1 MNYQK
6 FMELVPKETKDF
18 VFTVLKNYSKYED
31 LYLKNILVCGCRK
44 NIYFYIEESK
54 LAVLMIKIFNTTPY
68 SSHSKDILK
77 NDVYFE
83 KTNYYSS
90 LIEEHKLAN
99 IKLSS
104 YNPNTNY
111 EELFNNL
118 NSYFCFLNNEI
129 DYITLSP
136 LKIYKRV
143 VMQCY
148 KIDNIE
154 YCFIP
159 QVSAATILPYD
170 NNINNMEMN
179 YISEIR
185 NDLYEKAS
193 IDVIKVVENASIIF
207 QKAKDNFSDYN
218 DLSSIAIL
226 MSILLTSSCKEI
238 QNKLSTYEFN
248 YEYSI
253 VKKEKSSTYIENEK
267 VDYTLVKYYFEKY
280 LKYKNVNELFL
291 ALFNRNVTNSVEVE
305 KIFLNAGL
313 TKEKAKSIL
322 LTPSKEEIITQ
333 FYDDTVPKEKGDYQ
347 LICAMYNSVNT
358 LNKRLYPNDNM
369 YLTLI
374 AFDYQ
379 NDGKLS
385 KYFLENGITLDMIL
399 AKYNLELS
407 DSQYIDYQT
416 YLNEVLIG
424 YKDAKDKL
432 KFMASSKFVIDLF
445 NTFAKN
451 KTNNLDSDINNYYKL
466 IEIKETEASYERIY
480 KGKDKIYID
489 FLNTSYEIY
498 DKLRNSDVV
507 NSILSQTDLKVLSI
521 LITLELITLYIPT
534 IDTIKNTVLNENII
548 NEALGDVYNVNF
560 NLYSEAENLININIS
575 NGNESTTLKQKIN
588 DINHPVEVEKVF
600 GSYLDDDLLNTLYK
614 LFEKEKDNSLIL
626 KKIFMGKTIGEIKSN
641 IDNEVIRVATEKEY
655 DEYQKLLCMPNDN
668 ACDSTKQLLNKLC
681 MINLTDIKVNILYE
695 FVAMNFDNNTLDFYQ
710 EALGKYGITKESLS
724 KKFGFINSKLTYNE
738 INLENLVALE
748 NYFTIQN
755 NGHKY
760 KNSIQNILI
769 NLIAEGYF
777 DELITNKNA
786 LLYELKETKKYIPS
800 LSETIENLQS
810 IPIEEVNIDSLSEIM
825 KFGDALNGEYELVTS
840 EERKA
845 LESDSSALSIQTI
858 NDLLS
863 KKNKRKKGFW
873 ASLFEPYEEE
883 KNITDVPTLKEAINK
898 NIVILSKEL
907 LTFDLVRK
915 YISVYFAKNLEYV
928 NKSSEALALLNERL
942 SKLNPKDTFEYASF
956 LEVNSMKTIMTEKNK
971 RFNVTS
977 SLLNQ
982 ELYKINAAIVNH
994 FITINALEMARDDLI
1009 PLIGSEVII
1018 GTGFISNNNAMQIT
1032 NDVIGLFQAIL
1043 AQNVEQTKIMLERLN
1058 NMPNIDV
1065 TKLNANVNGY
1075 IEMLEEKNRSLEM

>member
-18 VFTVLKNYSKYED
+18 VFTVLDRLNFYENASIFVKIKGLDGYYKKNFITGDEIK
-31 LYLKNILVCGCRK
+31 ILS
-44 NIYFYIEESK
+44 I
-54 LAVLMIKIFNTTPY
+54 MIKILNTTVY
-68 SSHSKDILK
+68 SSYSKGFLTRDIYYQNF
-77 NDVYFE
+77 NDIENELGNIEVFQFE
-83 KTNYYSS
+83 KGSS
-90 LIEEHKLAN
+90 EATLYKKYID
-99 IKLSS
+99 
-104 YNPNTNY
+104 
-111 EELFNNL
+111 
-118 NSYFCFLNNEI
+118 YFSFLDKEI
-129 DYITLSP
+129 DYLTLSP
-136 LKIYKRV
+136 LRIFNRALTKIYNEPK
-143 VMQCY
+143 
-148 KIDNIE
+148 NIE
-154 YCFIP
+154 LYLISL
-159 QVSAATILPYD
+159 QKALEILP
-170 NNINNMEMN
+170 NNTKMN
-179 YISEIR
+179 EIEKKYLSEIR

-218 DLSSIAIL
+218 DLSSITIL

-238 QNKLSTYEFN
+238 QSKLSTYEFD
-248 YEYSI
+248 I
-253 VKKEKSSTYIENEK
+253 VNKEKYSTFIENEK
-267 VDYTLVKYYFEKY
+267 VDYILVKYYFEKY
-280 LKYKNVNELFL
+280 LKYKNINELFL

-322 LTPSKEEIITQ
+322 LTPSKKEIITE
-333 FYDDTVPKEKGDYQ
+333 FYADTVPKEKGDYQ
-347 LICAMYNSVNT
+347 LICSMYNSVNT
-358 LNKRLYPNDNM
+358 HNKRLYPNDNM

-379 NDGKLS
+379 NNGKLS

-416 YLNEVLIG
+416 YLNKVLIG

-498 DKLRNSDVV
+498 DKLRNLDVV

-560 NLYSEAENLININIS
+560 SLYSEVENLININIS

-614 LFEKEKDNSLIL
+614 LFEVEKDNSLIL
-626 KKIFMGKTIGEIKSN
+626 KKLFMGKTIDEIKSN
-641 IDNEVIRVATEKEY
+641 IDNEVIRVATKKKY

-681 MINLTDIKVNILYE
+681 MINLTDIKANILYE

-710 EALGKYGITKESLS
+710 EALERYGITKEILS
-724 KKFGFINSKLTYNE
+724 EKFGFINCKLAYNE
-738 INLENLVALE
+738 INLENFVALE
-748 NYFTIQN
+748 DYFTIQN

-769 NLIAEGYF
+769 NLIADGYF
-777 DELITNKNA
+777 DELITNKKA

-800 LSETIENLQS
+800 LTETIENLQS

-883 KNITDVPTLKEAINK
+883 KTITDIPTLKEAINK

-915 YISVYFAKNLEYV
+915 YISVYFTKNLEYV

>member
-18 VFTVLKNYSKYED
+18 VFTVLDRLNFYENASIFVKIKGLDGYYKKNFITGDEIK
-31 LYLKNILVCGCRK
+31 ILS
-44 NIYFYIEESK
+44 I
-54 LAVLMIKIFNTTPY
+54 MIKILNTTVY
-68 SSHSKDILK
+68 SSYSKGFLTRDIYYQNF
-77 NDVYFE
+77 NDIENELGNIEVCSLEKGSSEATLYKKYIDYF
-83 KTNYYSS
+83 S
-90 LIEEHKLAN
+90 
-99 IKLSS
+99 
-104 YNPNTNY
+104 
-111 EELFNNL
+111 
-118 NSYFCFLNNEI
+118 FLDKEI
-129 DYITLSP
+129 DYLTLSP
-136 LKIYKRV
+136 LRIFNRALTKIYNETK
-143 VMQCY
+143 
-148 KIDNIE
+148 NIE
-154 YCFIP
+154 LYLISL
-159 QVSAATILPYD
+159 QKALEILP
-170 NNINNMEMN
+170 NNTKMN
-179 YISEIR
+179 EIEKKYLSEIR
-185 NDLYEKAS
+185 NNLYEKAS

-218 DLSSIAIL
+218 DLSSITIL

-238 QNKLSTYEFN
+238 QSKLSTYEFD
-248 YEYSI
+248 I
-253 VKKEKSSTYIENEK
+253 VNKEKYSTFIENEK
-267 VDYTLVKYYFEKY
+267 VDYILVKYYFEKY
-280 LKYKNVNELFL
+280 LKYKNINELFL

-322 LTPSKEEIITQ
+322 LTPSKEEIITE
-333 FYDDTVPKEKGDYQ
+333 FYADTVPKEKSDYQ
-347 LICAMYNSVNT
+347 LISSMYNSVNT

-379 NDGKLS
+379 NNGKLS

-416 YLNEVLIG
+416 YLNKVLIG

-507 NSILSQTDLKVLSI
+507 NNILSQTDLKVLSI

-560 NLYSEAENLININIS
+560 SLYSEVENLININIS
-575 NGNESTTLKQKIN
+575 NRNESTTLKQKIN

-600 GSYLDDDLLNTLYK
+600 GSYLDDDLLYTLYK
-614 LFEKEKDNSLIL
+614 LFEVEKDNSLIL
-626 KKIFMGKTIGEIKSN
+626 KKLFMGKTIEEIKSN
-641 IDNEVIRVATEKEY
+641 IDNEVIRVATKKKY

-710 EALGKYGITKESLS
+710 EALERYGITKESLS
-724 KKFGFINSKLTYNE
+724 EKFGFINSKLAYNE
-738 INLENLVALE
+738 INLTNFMSLE
-748 NYFTIQN
+748 DYFTIQN

-769 NLIAEGYF
+769 NLIADGYF
-777 DELITNKNA
+777 DELITNKKA

-800 LSETIENLQS
+800 LTETIENLQS

-883 KNITDVPTLKEAINK
+883 KTITDVSTLKEAINK
-898 NIVILSKEL
+898 NITILSREL

-994 FITINALEMARDDLI
+994 FITINALEMTRDDLI

>member
-18 VFTVLKNYSKYED
+18 VFTVLDRLNFYENASIFVKIKGLDGYYKKNFITGDEIK
-31 LYLKNILVCGCRK
+31 ILS
-44 NIYFYIEESK
+44 I
-54 LAVLMIKIFNTTPY
+54 MIKILNTTVY
-68 SSHSKDILK
+68 SSYSKGFLTRDIYYQNF
-77 NDVYFE
+77 NDIENELGNIEVFQFE
-83 KTNYYSS
+83 KGSS
-90 LIEEHKLAN
+90 EATLYKKYID
-99 IKLSS
+99 
-104 YNPNTNY
+104 
-111 EELFNNL
+111 
-118 NSYFCFLNNEI
+118 YFSFLDKEI
-129 DYITLSP
+129 DYLTLSP
-136 LKIYKRV
+136 LRIFNRALTKIYNETK
-143 VMQCY
+143 
-148 KIDNIE
+148 NIE
-154 YCFIP
+154 LYLISL
-159 QVSAATILPYD
+159 QKALEILP
-170 NNINNMEMN
+170 NNTKIIEIEKK
-179 YISEIR
+179 YLSEIR
-185 NDLYEKAS
+185 NNLYEKAS

-218 DLSSIAIL
+218 DLSSITIL

-248 YEYSI
+248 I
-253 VKKEKSSTYIENEK
+253 VNKEKYSTFIENEK
-267 VDYTLVKYYFEKY
+267 VDYEVVKYYFEKY

-322 LTPSKEEIITQ
+322 LTPSKEEIITE
-333 FYDDTVPKEKGDYQ
+333 FYADTVPKEKGDYQ
-347 LICAMYNSVNT
+347 LICSMYNSVNT
-358 LNKRLYPNDNM
+358 HNKRLYPNDNM

-379 NDGKLS
+379 NNGKLS

-399 AKYNLELS
+399 AKYNLNLS

-416 YLNEVLIG
+416 YLNKVLIG

-498 DKLRNSDVV
+498 DKLRNLDVV

-521 LITLELITLYIPT
+521 LITLELITLYIPM

-548 NEALGDVYNVNF
+548 NEALGYVYNVNF
-560 NLYSEAENLININIS
+560 SLYSEVENLININIS
-575 NGNESTTLKQKIN
+575 NRNESTTLKQKIN

-600 GSYLDDDLLNTLYK
+600 GSYLDDDLLYTLYK
-614 LFEKEKDNSLIL
+614 LFEVEKDNSLIL
-626 KKIFMGKTIGEIKSN
+626 KKLFMGKTIEEIKSN

-710 EALGKYGITKESLS
+710 EALERYGITKEILS
-724 KKFGFINSKLTYNE
+724 EKFGFINSKLAYNE
-738 INLENLVALE
+738 INLENFVALE
-748 NYFTIQN
+748 DYFTTQN

-769 NLIAEGYF
+769 NLIADGYF
-777 DELITNKNA
+777 DELITNKKA

-883 KNITDVPTLKEAINK
+883 KTITDVPTLKEAINK
-898 NIVILSKEL
+898 NITILSREL

-956 LEVNSMKTIMTEKNK
+956 LEVNSMKTIMSEKNK

-977 SLLNQ
+977 TLLNQ

-994 FITINALEMARDDLI
+994 FITINALEMTRDDLI

>member
-6 FMELVPKETKDF
+6 FMELVPIETKDF

-31 LYLKNILVCGCRK
+31 LYLKNILVDGCRR
-44 NIYFYIEESK
+44 NILFDVEEGK

-68 SSHSKDILK
+68 SSYSKDILK

-83 KTNYYSS
+83 KTNYYNGV
-90 LIEEHKLAN
+90 IEEYKLAN

-104 YNPNTNY
+104 YNPNINY

-143 VMQCY
+143 LMQCY
-148 KIDNIE
+148 KNITNVE

-159 QVSAATILPYD
+159 QVSAATILPVD
-170 NNINNMEMN
+170 NNIYNMEMN

-185 NDLYEKAS
+185 NNLYEKAS

-218 DLSSIAIL
+218 DLSSITIL
-226 MSILLTSSCKEI
+226 MSILLSSSCKEI
-238 QNKLSTYEFN
+238 QSKLSSYEFD
-248 YEYSI
+248 I
-253 VKKEKSSTYIENEK
+253 VNKEKYSTFIENEK
-267 VDYTLVKYYFEKY
+267 VDYEVVKYYFEKY
-280 LKYKNVNELFL
+280 LKFKNVNELFL

-305 KIFLNAGL
+305 KIFLSAGL
-313 TKEKAKSIL
+313 TKENAKRIL
-322 LTPSKEEIITQ
+322 LTPSKEEIISN
-333 FYDDTVPKEKGDYQ
+333 FYSDIPPKEKGDYQ
-347 LICAMYNSVNT
+347 LICSMFNSVNT
-358 LNKRLYPNDNM
+358 HNKRLYPNDNM

-399 AKYNLELS
+399 AKYNLELN
-407 DSQYIDYQT
+407 DSQDIDYQT

-498 DKLRNSDVV
+498 DKLRNLDVV

-560 NLYSEAENLININIS
+560 SLYSEVKNLININIS

-614 LFEKEKDNSLIL
+614 LFDKEKDNSLIL
-626 KKIFMGKTIGEIKSN
+626 KKIFMGKTIKEIKSN

-655 DEYQKLLCMPNDN
+655 DEYQKLLCIPNDN

-724 KKFGFINSKLTYNE
+724 EKFGFTNSKLAYNE

-748 NYFTIQN
+748 DYFTTLN

-769 NLIAEGYF
+769 NLITDGYF

-883 KNITDVPTLKEAINK
+883 KTITDVPTLKEAINK

-982 ELYKINAAIVNH
+982 ELYKINAVIVNH

-1043 AQNVEQTKIMLERLN
+1043 SQNVEQTKIMLERLN

>member
-6 FMELVPKETKDF
+6 FMELVPIETKDF

-31 LYLKNILVCGCRK
+31 LYLKNILVDGCRR
-44 NIYFYIEESK
+44 NIMFDIEEGK

-68 SSHSKDILK
+68 STYSKDILK

-83 KTNYYSS
+83 KTNYYNNVV
-90 LIEEHKLAN
+90 EEHKLGN

-111 EELFNNL
+111 EVFNNL

-129 DYITLSP
+129 DYLTLSP

-143 VMQCY
+143 LMQCY
-148 KIDNIE
+148 KIDNAE

-159 QVSAATILPYD
+159 QESATKILPVD
-170 NNINNMEMN
+170 NNIYNMEMN

-193 IDVIKVVENASIIF
+193 IEVIKVVENASIIF
-207 QKAKDNFSDYN
+207 QKAKDNFNDYN
-218 DLSSIAIL
+218 DLSSITIL
-226 MSILLTSSCKEI
+226 MSILLSSSCKEI
-238 QNKLSTYEFN
+238 QSKLSSYEFD
-248 YEYSI
+248 I
-253 VKKEKSSTYIENEK
+253 VNKEKYSTFIENEK
-267 VDYTLVKYYFEKY
+267 VDYEVVKYYFEKY
-280 LKYKNVNELFL
+280 LKFKNVNELLL
-291 ALFNRNVTNSVEVE
+291 ALFDRKVTNSVEVE
-305 KIFLNAGL
+305 KIFLSAGL
-313 TKEKAKSIL
+313 SKEKAKRIL
-322 LTPSKEEIITQ
+322 LTPSKEEIISN
-333 FYDDTVPKEKGDYQ
+333 FYSDIPPKEKGDYQ
-347 LICAMYNSVNT
+347 LICSMYNSVNT
-358 LNKRLYPNDNM
+358 QNKRIYPDDNM

-374 AFDYQ
+374 IFDYQ
-379 NDGKLS
+379 NNGKLS
-385 KYFLENGITLDMIL
+385 KYFLENGITLEMIL
-399 AKYNLELS
+399 SKYSIVLS

-432 KFMASSKFVIDLF
+432 KFMTSSDFIINLF
-445 NTFAKN
+445 NAFVKN

-466 IEIKETEASYERIY
+466 IAIKETEESYERIY
-480 KGKDKIYID
+480 KGKEDSYKD

-521 LITLELITLYIPT
+521 MIALTYISIKSPIIDILENTGLDENSLNMTLS
-534 IDTIKNTVLNENII
+534 
-548 NEALGDVYNVNF
+548 DVYNIKF
-560 NLYSEAENLININIS
+560 GLYGKIESPSQIDLS
-575 NGNESTTLKQKIN
+575 NGKVSISLKQKISVI
-588 DINHPVEVEKVF
+588 DYPTEVEREF
-600 GSYLDDDLLNTLYK
+600 GSYLGDDLLNTLYK
-614 LFEKEKDNSLIL
+614 LLEVEKDNSLIL
-626 KKIFMGKTIGEIKSN
+626 KKLFMGKTIDEIKNS
-641 IDNEVIRVATEKEY
+641 IDNEITRFYNEKEY
-655 DEYQKLLCMPNDN
+655 NEYQKMLCMPNDN
-668 ACDSTKQLLNKLC
+668 ASDSTKQLLNKLC

-710 EALGKYGITKESLS
+710 DALERYGITKESL
-724 KKFGFINSKLTYNE
+724 KEKFGFINSEFAYNE
-738 INLENLVALE
+738 INLENFVALE
-748 NYFTIQN
+748 DYFTTQN

-769 NLIAEGYF
+769 DLIGDGYF
-777 DELITNKNA
+777 DELITNKKA

-800 LSETIENLQS
+800 LTETIENLQNS
-810 IPIEEVNIDSLSEIM
+810 VVEEVNIDSLSEIM
-825 KFGDALNGEYELVTS
+825 KFGDALTGEYELVTS

-863 KKNKRKKGFW
+863 RKNKPKKGFW

-883 KNITDVPTLKEAINK
+883 KTITDIPTLKEAINK
-898 NIVILSKEL
+898 NITILSREL

>member
-18 VFTVLKNYSKYED
+18 VFTVLDRLNFYENASIFVKIKGLDGYYKKNFITGDEIK
-31 LYLKNILVCGCRK
+31 ILS
-44 NIYFYIEESK
+44 I
-54 LAVLMIKIFNTTPY
+54 MIKILNTTVYNSY
-68 SSHSKDILK
+68 SKGFLTRDIYYQNF
-77 NDVYFE
+77 NDIGNELGNIGISSFE
-83 KTNYYSS
+83 KGPS
-90 LIEEHKLAN
+90 EEILYKKY
-99 IKLSS
+99 ID
-104 YNPNTNY
+104 
-111 EELFNNL
+111 
-118 NSYFCFLNNEI
+118 YFSFLDKEI
-129 DYITLSP
+129 DYLTLSP
-136 LKIYKRV
+136 LRIFNRALTKIYNEPK
-143 VMQCY
+143 
-148 KIDNIE
+148 NIE
-154 YCFIP
+154 LYLISL
-159 QVSAATILPYD
+159 QKALEILP
-170 NNINNMEMN
+170 NNTKMN
-179 YISEIR
+179 EIEKKYLSEIR

-207 QKAKDNFSDYN
+207 QKAKDNFSDHN
-218 DLSSIAIL
+218 DLSSITIL

-238 QNKLSTYEFN
+238 QNKLSTYEFD
-248 YEYSI
+248 I
-253 VKKEKSSTYIENEK
+253 VNKEKYSTFIENEK

-291 ALFNRNVTNSVEVE
+291 ALFNRNITNSVEVE

-322 LTPSKEEIITQ
+322 LTPSKEEIITE
-333 FYDDTVPKEKGDYQ
+333 FYADTVPKEKGDYQ
-347 LICAMYNSVNT
+347 LICSMYNSVNT
-358 LNKRLYPNDNM
+358 HNKRLYPNDNM

-379 NDGKLS
+379 NNGKLS

-399 AKYNLELS
+399 AKYNLELN
-407 DSQYIDYQT
+407 DSQDIDYQT
-416 YLNEVLIG
+416 YLNKILIG

-466 IEIKETEASYERIY
+466 IEIKETEESYERIY
-480 KGKDKIYID
+480 KGKDEIYID

-498 DKLRNSDVV
+498 DKLRNLDVV

-560 NLYSEAENLININIS
+560 SLYSEVKNLININIS

-614 LFEKEKDNSLIL
+614 LFDKEKDNSLIL
-626 KKIFMGKTIGEIKSN
+626 KKLFMGKTIEEIKSN
-641 IDNEVIRVATEKEY
+641 IDNEVIRVATKKEY

-695 FVAMNFDNNTLDFYQ
+695 FVDMNFDNNTLDFYQ
-710 EALGKYGITKESLS
+710 EALERYGITKESLS
-724 KKFGFINSKLTYNE
+724 EKFGFINSKLTYNE
-738 INLENLVALE
+738 INLANFMALE

-769 NLIAEGYF
+769 NLITDGYF
-777 DELITNKNA
+777 DELITNKKA

-800 LSETIENLQS
+800 LTETIENLQS
-810 IPIEEVNIDSLSEIM
+810 IPIEEVNVDSLSEIM

-883 KNITDVPTLKEAINK
+883 KTITDIPTLKEAINK

>member
-1 MNYQK
+1 MDYQK

-31 LYLKNILVCGCRK
+31 LYLRNILVCGCRK
-44 NIYFYIEESK
+44 NIYFSIEESK

-83 KTNYYSS
+83 KTNYNNGV
-90 LIEEHKLAN
+90 IEEHKLAN

-148 KIDNIE
+148 KMNNIE

-159 QVSAATILPYD
+159 QVSVAKILPYD

-218 DLSSIAIL
+218 DLSSITIL
-226 MSILLTSSCKEI
+226 MSMLLTSSCKEI
-238 QNKLSTYEFN
+238 QSKLSTYEFD
-248 YEYSI
+248 I
-253 VKKEKSSTYIENEK
+253 VNKEKYSTFIENEK
-267 VDYTLVKYYFEKY
+267 VDYILVKYYFEKY
-280 LKYKNVNELFL
+280 LKFKNVNELFL

-322 LTPSKEEIITQ
+322 LTPSKEEIITE
-333 FYDDTVPKEKGDYQ
+333 FYADTVPKEKSDYQ
-347 LICAMYNSVNT
+347 LISSMYNSVNT

-379 NDGKLS
+379 NNGKLS

-498 DKLRNSDVV
+498 DKLRNLDVV

-560 NLYSEAENLININIS
+560 SLYSEVENLININIS

-600 GSYLDDDLLNTLYK
+600 GSYLDDDLLYTLYK

-626 KKIFMGKTIGEIKSN
+626 KKIFMGKTIKEIKSN
-641 IDNEVIRVATEKEY
+641 IDNEVIRIATEKEY

-681 MINLTDIKVNILYE
+681 MINLTDIKANILYE

-769 NLIAEGYF
+769 NLITDGYF
-777 DELITNKNA
+777 DELITNKKA

-883 KNITDVPTLKEAINK
+883 KTITDVPSLKEAINK
-898 NIVILSKEL
+898 NITILSREL

-977 SLLNQ
+977 SLLNE

-1032 NDVIGLFQAIL
+1032 NDVISLFQAIL

>member
-1 MNYQK
+1 MDYQK

-31 LYLKNILVCGCRK
+31 LYLRNILVCGCRK
-44 NIYFYIEESK
+44 NIYFSIEESK

-68 SSHSKDILK
+68 SSYSKDILK

-83 KTNYYSS
+83 KTNYYNNVV
-90 LIEEHKLAN
+90 EEYKLGN

-111 EELFNNL
+111 EVFNNL

-129 DYITLSP
+129 DYLTLSP

-143 VMQCY
+143 LMQCY
-148 KIDNIE
+148 KSITNVE

-159 QVSAATILPYD
+159 QESATKILPVD
-170 NNINNMEMN
+170 NNIYNMEMN

-218 DLSSIAIL
+218 DLSSITIL
-226 MSILLTSSCKEI
+226 MSILLSSSCKEI
-238 QNKLSTYEFN
+238 QSKLSSYEFD
-248 YEYSI
+248 I
-253 VKKEKSSTYIENEK
+253 VNKEKYSTFIETEK
-267 VDYTLVKYYFEKY
+267 VDYEVVKYYFEKY

-291 ALFNRNVTNSVEVE
+291 ALFDRKVTNSVEVE
-305 KIFLNAGL
+305 KIFLSAGL
-313 TKEKAKSIL
+313 TKEKAKRIL
-322 LTPSKEEIITQ
+322 LTPSKEEIISN
-333 FYDDTVPKEKGDYQ
+333 FYSDIPPKEKGDYQ
-347 LICAMYNSVNT
+347 LICSMYNSINT
-358 LNKRLYPNDNM
+358 QNKRIYPNDNM

-374 AFDYQ
+374 IFDYQ
-379 NDGKLS
+379 NNGKLS

-399 AKYNLELS
+399 SKYSIVLS

-445 NTFAKN
+445 NTFAIN

-498 DKLRNSDVV
+498 DKLRNSDVI

-534 IDTIKNTVLNENII
+534 IDTIKNTVLNKNII

-560 NLYSEAENLININIS
+560 SLHSEVENLININIS

-600 GSYLDDDLLNTLYK
+600 GSYLDDDLLYTLYK

-626 KKIFMGKTIGEIKSN
+626 KKIFMGKTIKEIKSN
-641 IDNEVIRVATEKEY
+641 IDNEVIRVATKKEY

-710 EALGKYGITKESLS
+710 DALERYGITKESLLE
-724 KKFGFINSKLTYNE
+724 KFGFINSEFAYNE
-738 INLENLVALE
+738 INLENFMSLV
-748 NYFTIQN
+748 NYFIVEN
-755 NGHKY
+755 NNHKY
-760 KNSIQNILI
+760 KNNIQNILI
-769 NLIAEGYF
+769 NLIADGYF
-777 DELITNKNA
+777 DELITNKKA

-898 NIVILSKEL
+898 NITILSREL

-928 NKSSEALALLNERL
+928 NKSSEALALLNDKL
-942 SKLNPKDTFEYASF
+942 SKLDPKDTFEYASF

-1009 PLIGSEVII
+1009 PLIGSEVIM
-1018 GTGFISNNNAMQIT
+1018 GKGFISNNNAMQIT
-1032 NDVIGLFQAIL
+1032 NDVIGLFQAL
-1043 AQNVEQTKIMLERLN
+1043 LTQNVEQTKIMLERLN

>member
-18 VFTVLKNYSKYED
+18 VFTVLDRLNFYENASIFVKIKGLDGYYKKNFITGDEIK
-31 LYLKNILVCGCRK
+31 ILS
-44 NIYFYIEESK
+44 I
-54 LAVLMIKIFNTTPY
+54 MIKILNTTVY
-68 SSHSKDILK
+68 SSYSKGFLTRDIYYQNF
-77 NDVYFE
+77 NDIENELGNIEVFQFE
-83 KTNYYSS
+83 KGSS
-90 LIEEHKLAN
+90 EATLYKKYID
-99 IKLSS
+99 
-104 YNPNTNY
+104 
-111 EELFNNL
+111 
-118 NSYFCFLNNEI
+118 YFSFLDKEI
-129 DYITLSP
+129 DYLTLSP
-136 LKIYKRV
+136 LRIFNRALTKIYNETK
-143 VMQCY
+143 
-148 KIDNIE
+148 NIE
-154 YCFIP
+154 LYLISL
-159 QVSAATILPYD
+159 QKALEILP
-170 NNINNMEMN
+170 NNTKIIEIEKK
-179 YISEIR
+179 YLSEIR
-185 NDLYEKAS
+185 NNLYEKAS

-218 DLSSIAIL
+218 DLSSITIL

-238 QNKLSTYEFN
+238 QSKLSTYEFD
-248 YEYSI
+248 I
-253 VKKEKSSTYIENEK
+253 VNKEKYSTFIENEK
-267 VDYTLVKYYFEKY
+267 VDYILVKYYFEKY
-280 LKYKNVNELFL
+280 LKYKNINELFL

-322 LTPSKEEIITQ
+322 LTPSKKEIITE
-333 FYDDTVPKEKGDYQ
+333 FYADTVPKEKGDYQ
-347 LICAMYNSVNT
+347 LICSMYNSVNT
-358 LNKRLYPNDNM
+358 HNKRLYPNDNM

-379 NDGKLS
+379 NNGKLS

-416 YLNEVLIG
+416 YLNKVLIG

-498 DKLRNSDVV
+498 DKLRNLDVV

-560 NLYSEAENLININIS
+560 SLYSEVENLININIS

-600 GSYLDDDLLNTLYK
+600 GSYLDDDLLYTLYK

-626 KKIFMGKTIGEIKSN
+626 KKIFMGKTIEEIKSN
-641 IDNEVIRVATEKEY
+641 IDNEVIRVATKKKY

-681 MINLTDIKVNILYE
+681 MINLTDIKLNILYE

-710 EALGKYGITKESLS
+710 EALERYGIAKESLS
-724 KKFGFINSKLTYNE
+724 KKFGFINSKLAYNE
-738 INLENLVALE
+738 INLENFVALE
-748 NYFTIQN
+748 DYFTTQN

-769 NLIAEGYF
+769 NLIADGYF
-777 DELITNKNA
+777 DELITNKKA

-883 KNITDVPTLKEAINK
+883 KTITDVSTLKEAINK
-898 NIVILSKEL
+898 NITILSREL

-1075 IEMLEEKNRSLEM
+1075 IEMLEEKNRGLEM

>member
-1 MNYQK
+1 MGVIMNYQK

-18 VFTVLKNYSKYED
+18 VFTVLDRLNFYENASIFVKIKGLDGYYKKNFITGDEIK
-31 LYLKNILVCGCRK
+31 ILS
-44 NIYFYIEESK
+44 I
-54 LAVLMIKIFNTTPY
+54 MIKILNTTVY
-68 SSHSKDILK
+68 SSYSKGFLIRDIYYQNF
-77 NDVYFE
+77 NDIENELGNIEVFQFE
-83 KTNYYSS
+83 KGSS
-90 LIEEHKLAN
+90 EATLYKKYID
-99 IKLSS
+99 
-104 YNPNTNY
+104 
-111 EELFNNL
+111 
-118 NSYFCFLNNEI
+118 YFSFLDKEI
-129 DYITLSP
+129 DYLTLSP
-136 LKIYKRV
+136 LRIFNRALTKIYNETK
-143 VMQCY
+143 
-148 KIDNIE
+148 NIE
-154 YCFIP
+154 LYLISL
-159 QVSAATILPYD
+159 QKALEILP
-170 NNINNMEMN
+170 NNTKIIEIEKK
-179 YISEIR
+179 YLSEIR
-185 NDLYEKAS
+185 NNLYEKAS

-218 DLSSIAIL
+218 DLSSITIL

-248 YEYSI
+248 I
-253 VKKEKSSTYIENEK
+253 VNKEKYSTFIENEK
-267 VDYTLVKYYFEKY
+267 VDYEVVKYYFEKY

-322 LTPSKEEIITQ
+322 LTPSKEEIITE
-333 FYDDTVPKEKGDYQ
+333 FYADTVPKEKGDYQ
-347 LICAMYNSVNT
+347 LICSMYNSVNT
-358 LNKRLYPNDNM
+358 HNKRLYPNDNM

-379 NDGKLS
+379 NNGKLS

-399 AKYNLELS
+399 AKYNLNLS

-416 YLNEVLIG
+416 YLNKVLIG

-507 NSILSQTDLKVLSI
+507 NNILSQTDLKVLSI

-560 NLYSEAENLININIS
+560 SLYSEVKNLININIS

-614 LFEKEKDNSLIL
+614 LFEVEKDNSLIL
-626 KKIFMGKTIGEIKSN
+626 KKLFMGKTIDEIKSN
-641 IDNEVIRVATEKEY
+641 IDNEVIRVATKKKY

-681 MINLTDIKVNILYE
+681 MINLTDIKANILYE

-710 EALGKYGITKESLS
+710 EALERYGITKEILS
-724 KKFGFINSKLTYNE
+724 EKFGFINSKLAYNE
-738 INLENLVALE
+738 INLENFVALE
-748 NYFTIQN
+748 DYFTTQN

-769 NLIAEGYF
+769 NLIADGYF
-777 DELITNKNA
+777 DELITNKKA

-883 KNITDVPTLKEAINK
+883 KTISDVSTLKEAINK
-898 NIVILSKEL
+898 NITILSREL

>member
-1 MNYQK
+1 MNYHK

-31 LYLKNILVCGCRK
+31 LYLKNILVNGCRR
-44 NIYFYIEESK
+44 NIYFSIEETK

-83 KTNYYSS
+83 KTNYYNGV
-90 LIEEHKLAN
+90 IEEYKLGN

-104 YNPNTNY
+104 YNPDTNY

-143 VMQCY
+143 LMQCY

-185 NDLYEKAS
+185 NNLYEKVS

-207 QKAKDNFSDYN
+207 QKAKDNYSNYN
-218 DLSSIAIL
+218 DLSSITIL
-226 MSILLTSSCKEI
+226 MSILLSSSCKEI
-238 QNKLSTYEFN
+238 QSKLSSFQFD
-248 YEYSI
+248 I
-253 VKKEKSSTYIENEK
+253 VNKEKYSTFIENEK
-267 VDYTLVKYYFEKY
+267 VDYEVVKYYFEKY
-280 LKYKNVNELFL
+280 LKFKNVNELFL

-322 LTPSKEEIITQ
+322 LTPSKEEIISN
-333 FYDDTVPKEKGDYQ
+333 FYSDIPPKEKGDYQ
-347 LICAMYNSVNT
+347 LICSMYNSVNT
-358 LNKRLYPNDNM
+358 QNKRIYPNDNM

-374 AFDYQ
+374 ILDYQ
-379 NDGKLS
+379 NNGKLS
-385 KYFLENGITLDMIL
+385 KYFLENGITLEMIL
-399 AKYNLELS
+399 SKYSIVLS
-407 DSQYIDYQT
+407 DSQYIDFQT
-416 YLNEVLIG
+416 YLNEVLVS

-432 KFMASSKFVIDLF
+432 KFMASSDFIVNLF
-445 NTFAKN
+445 NAFAKN
-451 KTNNLDSDINNYYKL
+451 KTNNLESDINNYYKL
-466 IEIKETEASYERIY
+466 IEIKETEESYERIY
-480 KGKDKIYID
+480 KGKEDSYKD

-498 DKLRNSDVV
+498 DKLSNLDVV

-521 LITLELITLYIPT
+521 MIAINRLIACFLIKDGL
-534 IDTIKNTVLNENII
+534 DKNGLNKVLGE
-548 NEALGDVYNVNF
+548 VYNVKF
-560 NLYSEAENLININIS
+560 SLYDRVDSSFEINLS
-575 NGNESTTLKQKIN
+575 NGKESTTLIQKIN
-588 DINHPVEVEKVF
+588 VGDHPVEVEREF
-600 GSYLDDDLLNTLYK
+600 GSYLGDDLLNTLYK
-614 LFEKEKDNSLIL
+614 LFEVEKDNSLIL
-626 KKIFMGKTIGEIKSN
+626 KKLFMGKTIDEIKNS
-641 IDNEVIRVATEKEY
+641 IDNEANRFFNKKKY
-655 DEYQKLLCMPNDN
+655 DEYQKMLCMPNDN
-668 ACDSTKQLLNKLC
+668 ASDSTKQLLNKLC

-710 EALGKYGITKESLS
+710 DALERYGITKESL
-724 KKFGFINSKLTYNE
+724 KEKFGFINSEFAYNE
-738 INLENLVALE
+738 INLENFVALE
-748 NYFTIQN
+748 DYFTTQN

-769 NLIAEGYF
+769 NLIGDGYF
-777 DELITNKNA
+777 DELITNKKA

-898 NIVILSKEL
+898 NITILSREL

-1043 AQNVEQTKIMLERLN
+1043 AQNVEQTRIMLERLN

>member
-18 VFTVLKNYSKYED
+18 VFTVLDRLNFYENASIFVKIKGLDGYYKKNFITGDEIK
-31 LYLKNILVCGCRK
+31 ILS
-44 NIYFYIEESK
+44 I
-54 LAVLMIKIFNTTPY
+54 MIKILNTTVY
-68 SSHSKDILK
+68 SSYSKGFLTRDIYYQNF
-77 NDVYFE
+77 NDIGNELGNIGISSFE
-83 KTNYYSS
+83 KGPS
-90 LIEEHKLAN
+90 EEILYKKY
-99 IKLSS
+99 ID
-104 YNPNTNY
+104 
-111 EELFNNL
+111 
-118 NSYFCFLNNEI
+118 YFSFLDKEI
-129 DYITLSP
+129 DYLTLSP
-136 LKIYKRV
+136 LRIFNRALTKIYNETK
-143 VMQCY
+143 
-148 KIDNIE
+148 NIE
-154 YCFIP
+154 LYLISL
-159 QVSAATILPYD
+159 QKALEILP
-170 NNINNMEMN
+170 NNTKMN
-179 YISEIR
+179 EVEKKYLSEIR

-207 QKAKDNFSDYN
+207 KKAKDNFSDYN
-218 DLSSIAIL
+218 DLSSITIL
-226 MSILLTSSCKEI
+226 MSMLLTSSCKEI
-238 QNKLSTYEFN
+238 QNKLSTYEFD
-248 YEYSI
+248 I
-253 VKKEKSSTYIENEK
+253 VNKEKYSTFIENEK
-267 VDYTLVKYYFEKY
+267 VDYEVVKYYFEKY
-280 LKYKNVNELFL
+280 LKFKNVNELFL

-313 TKEKAKSIL
+313 TKENAKSIL
-322 LTPSKEEIITQ
+322 LTPSKEKIITE
-333 FYDDTVPKEKGDYQ
+333 FYADTVPKEKGDYQ
-347 LICAMYNSVNT
+347 LICSMYNSVNT
-358 LNKRLYPNDNM
+358 HNKRLYPNDNM

-399 AKYNLELS
+399 AKYNLNLS
-407 DSQYIDYQT
+407 DSQDIDYQT

-507 NSILSQTDLKVLSI
+507 NSTLSQTDLKVLSI

-560 NLYSEAENLININIS
+560 SLYSEVENLININIS

-600 GSYLDDDLLNTLYK
+600 GSYLDDDLLYTLYK

-626 KKIFMGKTIGEIKSN
+626 KKIFMGKTIKEIKSN
-641 IDNEVIRVATEKEY
+641 IDNEVIRIATEKEY

-710 EALGKYGITKESLS
+710 EALGKYGITKESLLE
-724 KKFGFINSKLTYNE
+724 KFGFINSELTYNE

-748 NYFTIQN
+748 DYFTIQN

-769 NLIAEGYF
+769 NLIVDGYF
-777 DELITNKNA
+777 DELITNKKA

-883 KNITDVPTLKEAINK
+883 KTITDIPTLKEAINK

>member
-18 VFTVLKNYSKYED
+18 VFTVLDRLNFYENASIFVKIKGLDGYYKKNFITGDEIK
-31 LYLKNILVCGCRK
+31 ILS
-44 NIYFYIEESK
+44 I
-54 LAVLMIKIFNTTPY
+54 MIKILNTTVY
-68 SSHSKDILK
+68 SSYSKGFLTRDIYYQNF
-77 NDVYFE
+77 NDIENELGNIEVFQFE
-83 KTNYYSS
+83 KGSS
-90 LIEEHKLAN
+90 EATLYKKYID
-99 IKLSS
+99 
-104 YNPNTNY
+104 
-111 EELFNNL
+111 
-118 NSYFCFLNNEI
+118 YFSFLDKEI
-129 DYITLSP
+129 DYLTLSP
-136 LKIYKRV
+136 LRIFNRALTKIYNETK
-143 VMQCY
+143 
-148 KIDNIE
+148 NIE
-154 YCFIP
+154 LYLISL
-159 QVSAATILPYD
+159 QKALEILP
-170 NNINNMEMN
+170 NNTKIIEIEKK
-179 YISEIR
+179 YLSEIR
-185 NDLYEKAS
+185 NNLYEKAS

-218 DLSSIAIL
+218 DLSSITIL

-248 YEYSI
+248 I
-253 VKKEKSSTYIENEK
+253 VNKEKYSTFIENEK
-267 VDYTLVKYYFEKY
+267 VDYEVVKYYFEKY

-322 LTPSKEEIITQ
+322 LTPSKEEIITE
-333 FYDDTVPKEKGDYQ
+333 FYADTVPKEKGDYQ
-347 LICAMYNSVNT
+347 LICSMYNSVNT
-358 LNKRLYPNDNM
+358 HNKRLYPNDNM

-379 NDGKLS
+379 NNGKLS

-399 AKYNLELS
+399 AKYNLNLS

-416 YLNEVLIG
+416 YLNKVLIG

-507 NSILSQTDLKVLSI
+507 NNILSQTDLKVLSI

-560 NLYSEAENLININIS
+560 SLYSEVENLININIS

-614 LFEKEKDNSLIL
+614 LFEVEKDNSLIL
-626 KKIFMGKTIGEIKSN
+626 KKLFMGKTIDEIKSN
-641 IDNEVIRVATEKEY
+641 IDNEVIRVATKKKY

-681 MINLTDIKVNILYE
+681 MINLTDIKANILYE

-710 EALGKYGITKESLS
+710 EALERYGITKEILS
-724 KKFGFINSKLTYNE
+724 EKFGFINSKLAYNE
-738 INLENLVALE
+738 INLENFVALE
-748 NYFTIQN
+748 DYFTTQN

-769 NLIAEGYF
+769 NLIADGYF
-777 DELITNKNA
+777 DELITNKKA
-786 LLYELKETKKYIPS
+786 FLYELKETKKYIPS

-883 KNITDVPTLKEAINK
+883 KTISDVSTLKEAINK
-898 NIVILSKEL
+898 NITILSREL

>member
-31 LYLKNILVCGCRK
+31 LYLRNILVCGCRK
-44 NIYFYIEESK
+44 NIYFSIEESK

-83 KTNYYSS
+83 KTNYYNGVV
-90 LIEEHKLAN
+90 EEYKLAN

-148 KIDNIE
+148 KMHNIE
-154 YCFIP
+154 YYFIP

-218 DLSSIAIL
+218 DLSSITIL
-226 MSILLTSSCKEI
+226 MSILLSSSCKEI
-238 QNKLSTYEFN
+238 QSKLSSYQFD
-248 YEYSI
+248 I
-253 VKKEKSSTYIENEK
+253 VNKEKYSTFIENEK
-267 VDYTLVKYYFEKY
+267 VDYEVVKYYFEKY
-280 LKYKNVNELFL
+280 LKFKNVNELFL

-305 KIFLNAGL
+305 KIFLSAGL
-313 TKEKAKSIL
+313 SKEKAKRIL
-322 LTPSKEEIITQ
+322 LTPSKEEIISN
-333 FYDDTVPKEKGDYQ
+333 FYSDIPPKEKGDYQ
-347 LICAMYNSVNT
+347 LICSMYNSVNT
-358 LNKRLYPNDNM
+358 QNKRIYPDDNM

-374 AFDYQ
+374 IFDYQ
-379 NDGKLS
+379 KGGKLS
-385 KYFLENGITLDMIL
+385 KYFLENGITLEMIL
-399 AKYNLELS
+399 SKYSIVLS
-407 DSQYIDYQT
+407 DSQYIDFQT
-416 YLNEVLIG
+416 YLNEVLVS

-432 KFMASSKFVIDLF
+432 KFMASSDFIVNLF
-445 NTFAKN
+445 NEFAKN
-451 KTNNLDSDINNYYKL
+451 KTNNLESDINNYYKL
-466 IEIKETEASYERIY
+466 IEIKETEESYERIY
-480 KGKDKIYID
+480 KGKEDSYKD

-498 DKLRNSDVV
+498 DKLRNLDVI

-521 LITLELITLYIPT
+521 LITLEFISLNAPLYNAL
-534 IDTIKNTVLNENII
+534 KNTGLDEKNLNKVI
-548 NEALGDVYNVNF
+548 NDVYNVDFTLNRG
-560 NLYSEAENLININIS
+560 INSSLEIGLS
-575 NGNESTTLKQKIN
+575 NGKVSTTLKQKTSVS
-588 DINHPVEVEKVF
+588 DHPVEVEREF
-600 GSYLDDDLLNTLYK
+600 GSYLDENHLKTLYK
-614 LFEKEKDNSLIL
+614 LFEIEKDNSLIL
-626 KKIFMGKTIGEIKSN
+626 KKLFMGKTIDEIKNS
-641 IDNEVIRVATEKEY
+641 IDAEVNKTFKEIEYEK
-655 DEYQKLLCMPNDN
+655 YQKLLCMPNDN
-668 ACDSTKQLLNKLC
+668 ACDSTKQLFGKLC

-710 EALGKYGITKESLS
+710 DALERYGITKESL
-724 KKFGFINSKLTYNE
+724 KEKYGFINSEFAYNE
-738 INLENLVALE
+738 INLENFMSLV
-748 NYFTIQN
+748 NYFIVEN
-755 NGHKY
+755 NNHKY

-769 NLIAEGYF
+769 SLIESGYF
-777 DELITNKNA
+777 DELITNKKA

-800 LSETIENLQS
+800 LTETIENLQNS
-810 IPIEEVNIDSLSEIM
+810 VVEEVNIDSLSEIM

-883 KNITDVPTLKEAINK
+883 KNITDVPTLKETINK
-898 NIVILSKEL
+898 NIVILSREL

>member
-1 MNYQK
+1 MDYQK

-18 VFTVLKNYSKYED
+18 VFTVLDRLNFYENASIFVKIKGLDGYYKKNFITGDEIK
-31 LYLKNILVCGCRK
+31 ILS
-44 NIYFYIEESK
+44 I
-54 LAVLMIKIFNTTPY
+54 MIKILNTTVYNSY
-68 SSHSKDILK
+68 SKGFLTRDIYYQNF
-77 NDVYFE
+77 NDIGNELGNIGISSFE
-83 KTNYYSS
+83 KGPS
-90 LIEEHKLAN
+90 EEILYKKY
-99 IKLSS
+99 ID
-104 YNPNTNY
+104 
-111 EELFNNL
+111 
-118 NSYFCFLNNEI
+118 YFSFLDKEI
-129 DYITLSP
+129 DYLTLSP
-136 LKIYKRV
+136 LRIFNRALTKIYNEPK
-143 VMQCY
+143 
-148 KIDNIE
+148 NIE
-154 YCFIP
+154 LYLISL
-159 QVSAATILPYD
+159 QKALEILP
-170 NNINNMEMN
+170 NNTKMN
-179 YISEIR
+179 EIEKKYLSEIR

-207 QKAKDNFSDYN
+207 QKAKDNFNDYN
-218 DLSSIAIL
+218 DLSSITIL
-226 MSILLTSSCKEI
+226 MSILLSSSCKEI
-238 QNKLSTYEFN
+238 QSKLSSYEFD
-248 YEYSI
+248 I
-253 VKKEKSSTYIENEK
+253 VNKEKYSTFIENEK
-267 VDYTLVKYYFEKY
+267 VDYEIVKYYFEKY
-280 LKYKNVNELFL
+280 LKFKNVNELFL
-291 ALFNRNVTNSVEVE
+291 ALFDRKVTNSVEVE
-305 KIFLNAGL
+305 KIFLSAGL
-313 TKEKAKSIL
+313 SKEKAKSIL
-322 LTPSKEEIITQ
+322 LTPSKEKIISN
-333 FYDDTVPKEKGDYQ
+333 FYSDIPPKEKCDYQ
-347 LICAMYNSVNT
+347 LICSMYNSVNT
-358 LNKRLYPNDNM
+358 QNKRIYPNDNM

-374 AFDYQ
+374 IFDYQ
-379 NDGKLS
+379 NNGKLS
-385 KYFLENGITLDMIL
+385 KYFLENGVTLEMIL
-399 AKYNLELS
+399 SKYSIILS

-432 KFMASSKFVIDLF
+432 KFMASSDFIVNLF
-445 NTFAKN
+445 NEFAKN
-451 KTNNLDSDINNYYKL
+451 KTNNLESDINNYYKL
-466 IEIKETEASYERIY
+466 IAIKETEESYERIY

-498 DKLRNSDVV
+498 DKLRNLDVV

-521 LITLELITLYIPT
+521 MIAINRLIACFLIKDGL
-534 IDTIKNTVLNENII
+534 DKNGLNKVLGE
-548 NEALGDVYNVNF
+548 VYNVKF
-560 NLYSEAENLININIS
+560 SLYDRVDSSFEINLS
-575 NGNESTTLKQKIN
+575 NGKVSTTLIQKIN
-588 DINHPVEVEKVF
+588 VGDHPVEVEREF
-600 GSYLDDDLLNTLYK
+600 GSYLGDDLLNTLYK
-614 LFEKEKDNSLIL
+614 LFEVEKDNSLIL
-626 KKIFMGKTIGEIKSN
+626 KKLFMGKTIDEIKNS
-641 IDNEVIRVATEKEY
+641 IDNEANRFFNKKEY

-710 EALGKYGITKESLS
+710 DALEKYGITKESL
-724 KKFGFINSKLTYNE
+724 KEKFGFINSEFAYNE
-738 INLENLVALE
+738 INLENFMSLV
-748 NYFTIQN
+748 NYFIVEN
-755 NGHKY
+755 NNHKY
-760 KNSIQNILI
+760 KNNIQNILI
-769 NLIAEGYF
+769 SLIGDGYF
-777 DELITNKNA
+777 DELITNKKA

-800 LSETIENLQS
+800 LTETIENLQNS
-810 IPIEEVNIDSLSEIM
+810 VVEEVNIDSLSEIM
-825 KFGDALNGEYELVTS
+825 KFGDALTGEYELVTS

-863 KKNKRKKGFW
+863 RKNKPKKGFW

-898 NIVILSKEL
+898 NIMILSREL

-1018 GTGFISNNNAMQIT
+1018 GTGFISNNSAMQIT

>member
-1 MNYQK
+1 MDYQK

-31 LYLKNILVCGCRK
+31 LYLRNILVCGCRK
-44 NIYFYIEESK
+44 NIYFSIEESK

-83 KTNYYSS
+83 KTNYYNGVV
-90 LIEEHKLAN
+90 EEYKLAN

-148 KIDNIE
+148 KMHNIE
-154 YCFIP
+154 YYFIP

-218 DLSSIAIL
+218 DLSSITIL
-226 MSILLTSSCKEI
+226 MSILLSSSCKEI
-238 QNKLSTYEFN
+238 QSKLSSYEFD
-248 YEYSI
+248 I
-253 VKKEKSSTYIENEK
+253 VNKEKYSTFIENEK
-267 VDYTLVKYYFEKY
+267 VDYEVVKYYFEKY
-280 LKYKNVNELFL
+280 LKFKNVNELFL

-305 KIFLNAGL
+305 KIFLSAGL
-313 TKEKAKSIL
+313 SKEKAKRIL
-322 LTPSKEEIITQ
+322 LTPSKEEIISN
-333 FYDDTVPKEKGDYQ
+333 FYSDIPPKEKGDYQ
-347 LICAMYNSVNT
+347 LICSMYNSVNT
-358 LNKRLYPNDNM
+358 QNKRIYPDDNM

-374 AFDYQ
+374 IFDYQ
-379 NDGKLS
+379 KGGKLS
-385 KYFLENGITLDMIL
+385 KYFLENGITLEMIL
-399 AKYNLELS
+399 SKYSIVLS
-407 DSQYIDYQT
+407 DSQYIDFQT
-416 YLNEVLIG
+416 YLNEVLVS

-432 KFMASSKFVIDLF
+432 KFMASSDFIINLF
-445 NTFAKN
+445 NAFVKN

-466 IEIKETEASYERIY
+466 IEIKETEESYERIY
-480 KGKDKIYID
+480 KGKEDSYKD

-498 DKLRNSDVV
+498 DKLRNLDVI

-521 LITLELITLYIPT
+521 LITLEFISLNAPLYNAL
-534 IDTIKNTVLNENII
+534 KNTGLDEKNLNKVI
-548 NEALGDVYNVNF
+548 NDVYNVDFTLNRG
-560 NLYSEAENLININIS
+560 INSSLEIGLS
-575 NGNESTTLKQKIN
+575 NGKVSTTLKQKTSVS
-588 DINHPVEVEKVF
+588 DHPVEVEREF
-600 GSYLDDDLLNTLYK
+600 GSYLDENHLKTLYK
-614 LFEKEKDNSLIL
+614 LFEIEKDNSLIL
-626 KKIFMGKTIGEIKSN
+626 KKLFMGKTIDEIKNS
-641 IDNEVIRVATEKEY
+641 IDAEVNKTFKEIEYEK
-655 DEYQKLLCMPNDN
+655 YQKLLCMPNDN
-668 ACDSTKQLLNKLC
+668 ACDSTKQLFGKLC

-710 EALGKYGITKESLS
+710 DALERYGITKESL
-724 KKFGFINSKLTYNE
+724 KEKYGFINSEFAYNE
-738 INLENLVALE
+738 INLENFMSLV
-748 NYFTIQN
+748 NYFIVEN
-755 NGHKY
+755 NNHKY

-769 NLIAEGYF
+769 SLIESGYF
-777 DELITNKNA
+777 DELITNKKA

-800 LSETIENLQS
+800 LTETIENLQNS
-810 IPIEEVNIDSLSEIM
+810 VVEEVNIDSLSEIM

-883 KNITDVPTLKEAINK
+883 KTITDVPTLKEAINK
-898 NIVILSKEL
+898 NITILSREL

>member
-18 VFTVLKNYSKYED
+18 VFTVLDRLNFYENASIFVKIKGLDGYYKKNFITGDEIK
-31 LYLKNILVCGCRK
+31 ILS
-44 NIYFYIEESK
+44 I
-54 LAVLMIKIFNTTPY
+54 MIKILNTTVY
-68 SSHSKDILK
+68 SSYSKGFLTRDIYYQNF
-77 NDVYFE
+77 NDIENELGNIEVFQFE
-83 KTNYYSS
+83 KGSS
-90 LIEEHKLAN
+90 EATLYKKYID
-99 IKLSS
+99 
-104 YNPNTNY
+104 
-111 EELFNNL
+111 
-118 NSYFCFLNNEI
+118 YFSFLDKEI
-129 DYITLSP
+129 DYLTLSP
-136 LKIYKRV
+136 LRIFNRALTKIYNETK
-143 VMQCY
+143 
-148 KIDNIE
+148 NIE
-154 YCFIP
+154 LYLISL
-159 QVSAATILPYD
+159 QKALEILP
-170 NNINNMEMN
+170 NNTKIIEIEKK
-179 YISEIR
+179 YLSEIR
-185 NDLYEKAS
+185 NNLYEKAS

-218 DLSSIAIL
+218 DLSSITIL
-226 MSILLTSSCKEI
+226 MSMLLTSSCKEI
-238 QNKLSTYEFN
+238 QSKLSTYEFD
-248 YEYSI
+248 I
-253 VKKEKSSTYIENEK
+253 VNKEKYSTFIENEK
-267 VDYTLVKYYFEKY
+267 VDYILVKYYFEKY
-280 LKYKNVNELFL
+280 LKFKNVNELFL

-322 LTPSKEEIITQ
+322 LTPSKEEIITE
-333 FYDDTVPKEKGDYQ
+333 FYADTVPKEKGDYQ
-347 LICAMYNSVNT
+347 LICSMYNSVNT
-358 LNKRLYPNDNM
+358 HNKRLYPNDNM

-379 NDGKLS
+379 NNGKLS

-399 AKYNLELS
+399 AKYNLNLS
-407 DSQYIDYQT
+407 DSQDIDYQT

-432 KFMASSKFVIDLF
+432 KFMASSKFVIDVF

-498 DKLRNSDVV
+498 DKLRNLDVV

-560 NLYSEAENLININIS
+560 SLYSEVENLININIS

-600 GSYLDDDLLNTLYK
+600 GSYLDDDLLYTLYK

-626 KKIFMGKTIGEIKSN
+626 KKIFMGKTIEEIKSN
-641 IDNEVIRVATEKEY
+641 IDNEVIRVATKKKY

-681 MINLTDIKVNILYE
+681 TINLTDIKLNILYE

-710 EALGKYGITKESLS
+710 EALERYGIAKESLS
-724 KKFGFINSKLTYNE
+724 KKFGFINSKLAYNE
-738 INLENLVALE
+738 INLENFVALE
-748 NYFTIQN
+748 DYFTIQN

-769 NLIAEGYF
+769 NLIADGYF
-777 DELITNKNA
+777 DELITNKKA

-825 KFGDALNGEYELVTS
+825 KFGDALNGEYELITS

-883 KNITDVPTLKEAINK
+883 KTITDVSTLKEAINK
-898 NIVILSKEL
+898 NITILSREL

>member
-1 MNYQK
+1 MDYQK

-31 LYLKNILVCGCRK
+31 LYLRNILVCGCRK

-83 KTNYYSS
+83 KTNYYSGVV
-90 LIEEHKLAN
+90 EEHKLAN

-218 DLSSIAIL
+218 DLSSITIL

-238 QNKLSTYEFN
+238 QNKLSTYEFD
-248 YEYSI
+248 I
-253 VKKEKSSTYIENEK
+253 VNKEKYSTFIENEK
-267 VDYTLVKYYFEKY
+267 VDYILVKYYFEKY
-280 LKYKNVNELFL
+280 LKFKNVNELFL

-322 LTPSKEEIITQ
+322 LTPSKEEIITE
-333 FYDDTVPKEKGDYQ
+333 FYADTVPKEKSDYQ
-347 LICAMYNSVNT
+347 LISSMYNSVNT

-379 NDGKLS
+379 NNGKLS

-445 NTFAKN
+445 NTFAIN

-521 LITLELITLYIPT
+521 LITLELITLYIPM

-560 NLYSEAENLININIS
+560 SLYSEVKKLININIS

-626 KKIFMGKTIGEIKSN
+626 KKIFMGKTIKEIKSN
-641 IDNEVIRVATEKEY
+641 IDNEVIRIATEKEY

-748 NYFTIQN
+748 DYFTIQN

-769 NLIAEGYF
+769 NLIADGYF
-777 DELITNKNA
+777 DELITNKKA

-883 KNITDVPTLKEAINK
+883 KTITDVPTLKEVINK
-898 NIVILSKEL
+898 NITILSREL
-907 LTFDLVRK
+907 LSFDLVRK

>member
-31 LYLKNILVCGCRK
+31 LHLKNILVDCCIT
-44 NIYFYIEESK
+44 NIYFSIEESK

-68 SSHSKDILK
+68 SSYSKNILK
-77 NDVYFE
+77 HDVYFE
-83 KTNYYSS
+83 KTNYYKGVINGV
-90 LIEEHKLAN
+90 IEEHKLAN

-104 YNPNTNY
+104 YNPDTNY

-136 LKIYKRV
+136 LKIYKRI

-148 KIDNIE
+148 KMNNIE

-159 QVSAATILPYD
+159 QVSVAKILPYD

-179 YISEIR
+179 YISEVR

-226 MSILLTSSCKEI
+226 MSMFLTSSCKEI
-238 QNKLSTYEFN
+238 QSKLSTYEFD
-248 YEYSI
+248 I
-253 VKKEKSSTYIENEK
+253 VNKEKYSTFIENEK

-322 LTPSKEEIITQ
+322 LTPSKEEIITE
-333 FYDDTVPKEKGDYQ
+333 FYADTVPKEKGDYQ

-379 NDGKLS
+379 NNGKLS
-385 KYFLENGITLDMIL
+385 KFFLENGITLDMIL

-507 NSILSQTDLKVLSI
+507 NNILSQTDLKVLSI

-534 IDTIKNTVLNENII
+534 IDTIKNTILNENII
-548 NEALGDVYNVNF
+548 NEALGDIYNVNF
-560 NLYSEAENLININIS
+560 NLYSEVKNLININIS

-614 LFEKEKDNSLIL
+614 LFEVEKDNSLIL
-626 KKIFMGKTIGEIKSN
+626 KKLFMGKTIEEIKSN

-681 MINLTDIKVNILYE
+681 MINLTDIKLNILYE

-710 EALGKYGITKESLS
+710 EALERYGITKEILS
-724 KKFGFINSKLTYNE
+724 EKFGFINSKLAYNE
-738 INLENLVALE
+738 INLENFVALE
-748 NYFTIQN
+748 DYFTTQN

-769 NLIAEGYF
+769 NLIADGYF
-777 DELITNKNA
+777 DELITNKKA

-883 KNITDVPTLKEAINK
+883 KNITDVSTLKEAINK
-898 NIVILSKEL
+898 NITILSREL

>member
-18 VFTVLKNYSKYED
+18 VFTVLDRLNFYENASIFVKIKGLDGYYKKNFITGDEIK
-31 LYLKNILVCGCRK
+31 ILS
-44 NIYFYIEESK
+44 I
-54 LAVLMIKIFNTTPY
+54 MIKILNTTVY
-68 SSHSKDILK
+68 SSYSKGFLTRDIYYQNF
-77 NDVYFE
+77 NDIENELGNIEVFQFE
-83 KTNYYSS
+83 KGSS
-90 LIEEHKLAN
+90 EATLYKKYID
-99 IKLSS
+99 
-104 YNPNTNY
+104 
-111 EELFNNL
+111 
-118 NSYFCFLNNEI
+118 YFSFLDKEI
-129 DYITLSP
+129 DYLTLSP
-136 LKIYKRV
+136 LRIFNRALTKIYNETK
-143 VMQCY
+143 
-148 KIDNIE
+148 NIE
-154 YCFIP
+154 LYLISL
-159 QVSAATILPYD
+159 QKALEILP
-170 NNINNMEMN
+170 NNTKIIEIEKK
-179 YISEIR
+179 YLSEIR
-185 NDLYEKAS
+185 NNLYEKAS

-218 DLSSIAIL
+218 DLSSITIL

-248 YEYSI
+248 I
-253 VKKEKSSTYIENEK
+253 VNKEKYSTFIENEK
-267 VDYTLVKYYFEKY
+267 VDYEVVKYYFEKY

-322 LTPSKEEIITQ
+322 LTPSKEEIITE
-333 FYDDTVPKEKGDYQ
+333 FYADTVPKEKGDYQ
-347 LICAMYNSVNT
+347 LICSMYNSVNT
-358 LNKRLYPNDNM
+358 HNKRLYPNDNM

-379 NDGKLS
+379 NNGKLS

-399 AKYNLELS
+399 SKYNLNLS
-407 DSQYIDYQT
+407 DSQDIDYQT

-445 NTFAKN
+445 NTLAKN

-498 DKLRNSDVV
+498 DKLRNLDVV

-521 LITLELITLYIPT
+521 LITLELITLYIPM

-560 NLYSEAENLININIS
+560 SLYSEVENLININIS
-575 NGNESTTLKQKIN
+575 NRNESTTLKQKIN

-626 KKIFMGKTIGEIKSN
+626 KKIFMGKTIEEIKSN
-641 IDNEVIRVATEKEY
+641 IDNEVIRVATKKKY

-681 MINLTDIKVNILYE
+681 MINLTDIKANILYE

-710 EALGKYGITKESLS
+710 EALERYGITKEILS
-724 KKFGFINSKLTYNE
+724 EKFGFINSKLAYNE

-748 NYFTIQN
+748 DYFTTQN

-769 NLIAEGYF
+769 NLIADGYF
-777 DELITNKNA
+777 DELITNKKA

-845 LESDSSALSIQTI
+845 LESDSSTLSIQTI

-883 KNITDVPTLKEAINK
+883 EKNITDVPTLKEAINK
-898 NIVILSKEL
+898 NITILSREL

>member
-18 VFTVLKNYSKYED
+18 VFTVLDRLNFYENASIFVKIKGLDGYYKKNFITGDEIK
-31 LYLKNILVCGCRK
+31 ILS
-44 NIYFYIEESK
+44 I
-54 LAVLMIKIFNTTPY
+54 MIKILNTTVY
-68 SSHSKDILK
+68 SSYSKGFLTRDIYYQNF
-77 NDVYFE
+77 NDIENELGNIEVFQFE
-83 KTNYYSS
+83 KGSS
-90 LIEEHKLAN
+90 EATLYKKYID
-99 IKLSS
+99 
-104 YNPNTNY
+104 
-111 EELFNNL
+111 
-118 NSYFCFLNNEI
+118 YFSFLDKEI
-129 DYITLSP
+129 DYLTLSP
-136 LKIYKRV
+136 LRIFNRALTKIYNETK
-143 VMQCY
+143 
-148 KIDNIE
+148 NIE
-154 YCFIP
+154 LYLISL
-159 QVSAATILPYD
+159 QKALEILP
-170 NNINNMEMN
+170 NNTKIIEIEKK
-179 YISEIR
+179 YLSEIR
-185 NDLYEKAS
+185 NNLYEKAS
-193 IDVIKVVENASIIF
+193 IDVIKVVKNASIIF

-218 DLSSIAIL
+218 DLSSITIL
-226 MSILLTSSCKEI
+226 MSMLLTSSCKEI
-238 QNKLSTYEFN
+238 QSKLSTYEFD
-248 YEYSI
+248 I
-253 VKKEKSSTYIENEK
+253 VNKEKYSTFIENEK
-267 VDYTLVKYYFEKY
+267 VDYILVKYYFEKY
-280 LKYKNVNELFL
+280 LKFKNVNELFL

-322 LTPSKEEIITQ
+322 LTPSKKEIITE
-333 FYDDTVPKEKGDYQ
+333 FYADTVPKEKGDYQ
-347 LICAMYNSVNT
+347 LICSMYNSVNT
-358 LNKRLYPNDNM
+358 HNKRLYPNDNM

-379 NDGKLS
+379 NNGKLS

-416 YLNEVLIG
+416 YLNKVLIG

-498 DKLRNSDVV
+498 DKLRNLDVV

-560 NLYSEAENLININIS
+560 SLYSEVENLININIS

-600 GSYLDDDLLNTLYK
+600 GSYLDDDLLYTLYK

-626 KKIFMGKTIGEIKSN
+626 KKIFMGKTIEEIKSN
-641 IDNEVIRVATEKEY
+641 IDNEVIRVATKKKY

-710 EALGKYGITKESLS
+710 EALERYGITKEILS
-724 KKFGFINSKLTYNE
+724 EKFGFINSKLAYNE

-748 NYFTIQN
+748 DYFTTQN

-769 NLIAEGYF
+769 NLIADGYF
-777 DELITNKNA
+777 DELITNKKA

-883 KNITDVPTLKEAINK
+883 KTITDVSTLKEAINK
-898 NIVILSKEL
+898 NITILSREL

-956 LEVNSMKTIMTEKNK
+956 LEVNSMKTIMSEKNK

-982 ELYKINAAIVNH
+982 ELYKINTAIVNH

-1075 IEMLEEKNRSLEM
+1075 IEMLEEKNRGLEM

>member
-6 FMELVPKETKDF
+6 FMELVPIETKDF

-31 LYLKNILVCGCRK
+31 LYLKNILVDGCRR
-44 NIYFYIEESK
+44 NILFDVEEGK

-68 SSHSKDILK
+68 SSYSKDILK

-83 KTNYYSS
+83 KTNYYNGV
-90 LIEEHKLAN
+90 IEEYKLAN

-104 YNPNTNY
+104 YNPNINY

-143 VMQCY
+143 LMQCY
-148 KIDNIE
+148 KNITNVE

-159 QVSAATILPYD
+159 QVSATKILPVD
-170 NNINNMEMN
+170 NNIYNMEMN

-185 NDLYEKAS
+185 NNLYEKAS

-218 DLSSIAIL
+218 DLSSITIL
-226 MSILLTSSCKEI
+226 MSILLSSSCKEI
-238 QNKLSTYEFN
+238 QSKLSSYEFD
-248 YEYSI
+248 I
-253 VKKEKSSTYIENEK
+253 VNKEKYSTFIENEK
-267 VDYTLVKYYFEKY
+267 VDYEVVKYYFEKY
-280 LKYKNVNELFL
+280 LKFKNVNELFL

-305 KIFLNAGL
+305 KIFLSAGL
-313 TKEKAKSIL
+313 TKENAKRIL
-322 LTPSKEEIITQ
+322 LTPSKEEIISN
-333 FYDDTVPKEKGDYQ
+333 FYSDIPPKEKGDYQ
-347 LICAMYNSVNT
+347 LICSMFNSVNT
-358 LNKRLYPNDNM
+358 QNKRIYPNDNM

-374 AFDYQ
+374 IFDYQ
-379 NDGKLS
+379 NNGKLS
-385 KYFLENGITLDMIL
+385 KYFLENGITLEMIL
-399 AKYNLELS
+399 SKYSIVLS

-416 YLNEVLIG
+416 YLNEVLVS

-432 KFMASSKFVIDLF
+432 KFMTNSDFIINLF
-445 NTFAKN
+445 NAFAKN

-466 IEIKETEASYERIY
+466 IEIKETEESYERIY
-480 KGKDKIYID
+480 KGKDGKYKA

-498 DKLRNSDVV
+498 DKLSNLDIV

-521 LITLELITLYIPT
+521 LITLKFISLNAPLYNVL
-534 IDTIKNTVLNENII
+534 KNTGLDEKNLNKVI
-548 NEALGDVYNVNF
+548 NDVYNVDFTLNRG
-560 NLYSEAENLININIS
+560 INSSLEIGLS
-575 NGNESTTLKQKIN
+575 NGKVSTTLKQKTSVS
-588 DINHPVEVEKVF
+588 DHPVEVEREF
-600 GSYLDDDLLNTLYK
+600 GSYLVENHLKTLYK
-614 LFEKEKDNSLIL
+614 LFEIEKDNSLIL
-626 KKIFMGKTIGEIKSN
+626 KKLFMGKTIDEIKNS
-641 IDNEVIRVATEKEY
+641 IDAEVNKTFKEIEYEK
-655 DEYQKLLCMPNDN
+655 YQKLLCMPNDN
-668 ACDSTKQLLNKLC
+668 ASDSTKQLLNKLC
-681 MINLTDIKVNILYE
+681 MINITNIKVNILYE
-695 FVAMNFDNNTLDFYQ
+695 FVAMNFDNSSLDFYQ
-710 EALGKYGITKESLS
+710 DALERYGITKESLLE
-724 KKFGFINSKLTYNE
+724 KFGFINSEFANNE
-738 INLENLVALE
+738 INLENFMSLVSYFIVE
-748 NYFTIQN
+748 NN
-755 NGHKY
+755 NHKY

-769 NLIAEGYF
+769 SLIVSGYF
-777 DELITNKNA
+777 DELITNKKA

-800 LSETIENLQS
+800 LSETIENLQNS
-810 IPIEEVNIDSLSEIM
+810 VVEEVNIDSLSEIM
-825 KFGDALNGEYELVTS
+825 KFGDALNREYELVTS

-863 KKNKRKKGFW
+863 RKNKPKKGFW
-873 ASLFEPYEEE
+873 TSLFEPYEEE
-883 KNITDVPTLKEAINK
+883 KTITDVPTLKEAINK
-898 NIVILSKEL
+898 NITILSREL

-942 SKLNPKDTFEYASF
+942 SKLDPKDTFEYASF

>member
-18 VFTVLKNYSKYED
+18 VFTVLDRLNFYENASIFVKIKGLDGYYKKNFITGDEIK
-31 LYLKNILVCGCRK
+31 ILS
-44 NIYFYIEESK
+44 I
-54 LAVLMIKIFNTTPY
+54 MIKILNTTVY
-68 SSHSKDILK
+68 SSYSKGFLTRDIYYQNF
-77 NDVYFE
+77 NDIENELGNIEVFQFE
-83 KTNYYSS
+83 KGSS
-90 LIEEHKLAN
+90 EATLYKKYID
-99 IKLSS
+99 
-104 YNPNTNY
+104 
-111 EELFNNL
+111 
-118 NSYFCFLNNEI
+118 YFSFLDKEI
-129 DYITLSP
+129 DYLTLSP
-136 LKIYKRV
+136 LRIFNRALTKIYNETK
-143 VMQCY
+143 
-148 KIDNIE
+148 NIE
-154 YCFIP
+154 LYLISL
-159 QVSAATILPYD
+159 QKALEILP
-170 NNINNMEMN
+170 NNTKMN
-179 YISEIR
+179 EIEKKYLSEIR

-218 DLSSIAIL
+218 DLSSITIL
-226 MSILLTSSCKEI
+226 MSMLLTSSCKEI
-238 QNKLSTYEFN
+238 QSKLSTYEFD
-248 YEYSI
+248 I
-253 VKKEKSSTYIENEK
+253 VNKEKYSTFIENEK
-267 VDYTLVKYYFEKY
+267 VDYILVKYYFEKY
-280 LKYKNVNELFL
+280 LKYKNINELFL

-322 LTPSKEEIITQ
+322 LTPSKEEIITE
-333 FYDDTVPKEKGDYQ
+333 FYADTVPKEKGDYQ
-347 LICAMYNSVNT
+347 LICSMYNSVNT
-358 LNKRLYPNDNM
+358 HNKRLYPNDNM
-369 YLTLI
+369 YLALI

-379 NDGKLS
+379 NNGKLS
-385 KYFLENGITLDMIL
+385 KYFLENGITLEMIL
-399 AKYNLELS
+399 SKYSIVLS
-407 DSQYIDYQT
+407 DSQDIDYQT
-416 YLNEVLIG
+416 YLNKVLIG

-445 NTFAKN
+445 NTFVKN

-521 LITLELITLYIPT
+521 LITLELITLYIPM

-560 NLYSEAENLININIS
+560 SLYSEVENLININIS

-614 LFEKEKDNSLIL
+614 FFEKEKDNSLIL
-626 KKIFMGKTIGEIKSN
+626 KKIFMGKTIKEIKSN
-641 IDNEVIRVATEKEY
+641 IDNEVIRVATKKEY

-681 MINLTDIKVNILYE
+681 IINLTDIKVNILYE

-748 NYFTIQN
+748 DYFTIQN

-769 NLIAEGYF
+769 NLIADGYF
-777 DELITNKNA
+777 DELITNKKA

-800 LSETIENLQS
+800 LTETIENLQS

-883 KNITDVPTLKEAINK
+883 KTITDVPTLKEAINK
-898 NIVILSKEL
+898 NITILSREL

>member
-31 LYLKNILVCGCRK
+31 LYLKNILVDGCRK
-44 NIYFYIEESK
+44 NMYFFIEESK

-68 SSHSKDILK
+68 SSYSKDILK
-77 NDVYFE
+77 NNVYFE
-83 KTNYYSS
+83 KTNYYNGVTD
-90 LIEEHKLAN
+90 EYKLTN

-148 KIDNIE
+148 KMHNIE
-154 YCFIP
+154 YYFIP
-159 QVSAATILPYD
+159 QVNAAKIY

-185 NDLYEKAS
+185 NNLYEKAS

-238 QNKLSTYEFN
+238 QSKLSSYEFD
-248 YEYSI
+248 I
-253 VKKEKSSTYIENEK
+253 VNKEKYSTFIENEK

-322 LTPSKEEIITQ
+322 LTPSKEEIITE
-333 FYDDTVPKEKGDYQ
+333 FYADTVPKEKGDYQ
-347 LICAMYNSVNT
+347 LICSMYNSVNT
-358 LNKRLYPNDNM
+358 HNKRLYPNDNM

-379 NDGKLS
+379 NNGKLS

-399 AKYNLELS
+399 AKYNLNLN
-407 DSQYIDYQT
+407 DSQDIDYQT

-498 DKLRNSDVV
+498 DKLRNLDVV

-521 LITLELITLYIPT
+521 LITLELITFYIPM

-548 NEALGDVYNVNF
+548 NEALGDVYNVNVS
-560 NLYSEAENLININIS
+560 LYSEVENLININIS

-626 KKIFMGKTIGEIKSN
+626 KKIFMGKTIEEIKSN
-641 IDNEVIRVATEKEY
+641 IDNEVIRVSTEKEY

-710 EALGKYGITKESLS
+710 EALERYGITKESLS
-724 KKFGFINSKLTYNE
+724 EKFGFINSKLAYNE
-738 INLENLVALE
+738 INLANFVALKD
-748 NYFTIQN
+748 YFTTHN

-769 NLIAEGYF
+769 NLIADGYF
-777 DELITNKNA
+777 DELITNKKA

-863 KKNKRKKGFW
+863 NKNKRKKGFW

-883 KNITDVPTLKEAINK
+883 KTITDIPTLKEAINK

-928 NKSSEALALLNERL
+928 NKSSEALALLNEKL

-994 FITINALEMARDDLI
+994 FITINALEMARDYLI

-1032 NDVIGLFQAIL
+1032 NDVISLFQAIL

-1058 NMPNIDV
+1058 NMH
-1065 TKLNANVNGY
+1065 
-1075 IEMLEEKNRSLEM
+1075 

>member
-18 VFTVLKNYSKYED
+18 VFTVLDRLNFYENASIFVKIKGLDGYYKKNFITGDEIK
-31 LYLKNILVCGCRK
+31 ILS
-44 NIYFYIEESK
+44 I
-54 LAVLMIKIFNTTPY
+54 MIKILNTTVY
-68 SSHSKDILK
+68 SSYSKGFLTRDIYYQNF
-77 NDVYFE
+77 NDIENELGNIEVFQFE
-83 KTNYYSS
+83 KGSS
-90 LIEEHKLAN
+90 EATLYKKYID
-99 IKLSS
+99 
-104 YNPNTNY
+104 
-111 EELFNNL
+111 
-118 NSYFCFLNNEI
+118 YFSFLDKEI
-129 DYITLSP
+129 DYLTLSP
-136 LKIYKRV
+136 LRIFNRALTKIYNETK
-143 VMQCY
+143 
-148 KIDNIE
+148 NIE
-154 YCFIP
+154 LYLISL
-159 QVSAATILPYD
+159 QKALEILP
-170 NNINNMEMN
+170 NNTKIIEIEKK
-179 YISEIR
+179 YLSEIR
-185 NDLYEKAS
+185 NNLYEKAS

-218 DLSSIAIL
+218 DLSSITIL
-226 MSILLTSSCKEI
+226 MSMLLTSSCKEI
-238 QNKLSTYEFN
+238 QSKLSTYEFD
-248 YEYSI
+248 I
-253 VKKEKSSTYIENEK
+253 VNKEKYSTFIENEK
-267 VDYTLVKYYFEKY
+267 VDYILVKYYFEKY
-280 LKYKNVNELFL
+280 LKFKNVNELFL

-322 LTPSKEEIITQ
+322 LTPSKKEIITE
-333 FYDDTVPKEKGDYQ
+333 FYADTVPKEKGDYQ
-347 LICAMYNSVNT
+347 LICSMYNSVNT
-358 LNKRLYPNDNM
+358 HNKRLYPNDNM

-379 NDGKLS
+379 NNGKLS

-416 YLNEVLIG
+416 YLNKVLIG

-498 DKLRNSDVV
+498 DKLRNLDVV

-560 NLYSEAENLININIS
+560 SLYSEVENLININIS

-614 LFEKEKDNSLIL
+614 LFEVEKDNSLIL
-626 KKIFMGKTIGEIKSN
+626 KKLFMGKTIDEIKSN
-641 IDNEVIRVATEKEY
+641 IDNEVIRVATKKKY

-681 MINLTDIKVNILYE
+681 MINLTDIKANILYE

-710 EALGKYGITKESLS
+710 EALERYGITKEILS
-724 KKFGFINSKLTYNE
+724 EKFGFINSKLAYNE
-738 INLENLVALE
+738 INLENFVALE
-748 NYFTIQN
+748 DYFTTQN

-769 NLIAEGYF
+769 NLIADGYF
-777 DELITNKNA
+777 DELITNKKA

-883 KNITDVPTLKEAINK
+883 KTITDVSTLKEAINK
-898 NIVILSKEL
+898 NITILSREL

-1009 PLIGSEVII
+1009 PLIGSEVLI
-1018 GTGFISNNNAMQIT
+1018 GAGFISNNNAMQIT

>member
-31 LYLKNILVCGCRK
+31 LHLKNILVDCCIT
-44 NIYFYIEESK
+44 NIYFSIEESK

-77 NDVYFE
+77 HDVYFE
-83 KTNYYSS
+83 RTNYNNGF
-90 LIEEHKLAN
+90 IEEYKLTN

-148 KIDNIE
+148 KMNNIE

-159 QVSAATILPYD
+159 QVSVAKILPYD

-218 DLSSIAIL
+218 DLSSITIL

-238 QNKLSTYEFN
+238 QNKLSTYEFD
-248 YEYSI
+248 I
-253 VKKEKSSTYIENEK
+253 VNKEKYSTFIENEK
-267 VDYTLVKYYFEKY
+267 VDYILVKYYFEKY
-280 LKYKNVNELFL
+280 LKFKNVNELFL

-322 LTPSKEEIITQ
+322 LTPSKEEIITE
-333 FYDDTVPKEKGDYQ
+333 FYADTVPKEKGDYQ
-347 LICAMYNSVNT
+347 LISSMYNSVNT
-358 LNKRLYPNDNM
+358 HNKRLYPNDNM

-379 NDGKLS
+379 NNGKLS

-445 NTFAKN
+445 NTFAIN

-498 DKLRNSDVV
+498 DKLRNLDVV

-560 NLYSEAENLININIS
+560 SLYSEVENLININIS

-600 GSYLDDDLLNTLYK
+600 GSYLDDDLLYTLYK

-626 KKIFMGKTIGEIKSN
+626 KKIFMGKTIEEIKSN

-710 EALGKYGITKESLS
+710 EALGKYGITKESLLE
-724 KKFGFINSKLTYNE
+724 KFGFINSELAYNE

-748 NYFTIQN
+748 DYFTIQN

-769 NLIAEGYF
+769 NLITDGYF
-777 DELITNKNA
+777 DELITNKKA

-800 LSETIENLQS
+800 LTETIENLQS

-883 KNITDVPTLKEAINK
+883 KTITDVPTLKEVINK
-898 NIVILSKEL
+898 NITILSREL
-907 LTFDLVRK
+907 LSFDLVRK

>member
-1 MNYQK
+1 MGVIMNYQK

-18 VFTVLKNYSKYED
+18 VFTVLDRLNFYENASIFVKIKGLDGYYKKNFITGDEIK
-31 LYLKNILVCGCRK
+31 ILS
-44 NIYFYIEESK
+44 I
-54 LAVLMIKIFNTTPY
+54 MIKILNTTVYNSY
-68 SSHSKDILK
+68 SKGFLTRDIYYQNF
-77 NDVYFE
+77 NDIGNELGNIGISSFE
-83 KTNYYSS
+83 KGPS
-90 LIEEHKLAN
+90 EEILYKKY
-99 IKLSS
+99 ID
-104 YNPNTNY
+104 
-111 EELFNNL
+111 
-118 NSYFCFLNNEI
+118 YFSFLDKEI
-129 DYITLSP
+129 DYLTLSP
-136 LKIYKRV
+136 LRIFNRALTKIYNETK
-143 VMQCY
+143 
-148 KIDNIE
+148 NIE
-154 YCFIP
+154 LYLISL
-159 QVSAATILPYD
+159 QKALEILP
-170 NNINNMEMN
+170 NNTKMN
-179 YISEIR
+179 EIEKMYLSEIR
-185 NDLYEKAS
+185 NNLYEKAS

-218 DLSSIAIL
+218 DLSSITIL
-226 MSILLTSSCKEI
+226 MSILLSSSCKET
-238 QNKLSTYEFN
+238 QSKLSSYQFD
-248 YEYSI
+248 I
-253 VKKEKSSTYIENEK
+253 VNKEKYSTFIENEK
-267 VDYTLVKYYFEKY
+267 VDYEVVKYYFEKY
-280 LKYKNVNELFL
+280 LKFKNVNELFL

-305 KIFLNAGL
+305 KIFLSAGL
-313 TKEKAKSIL
+313 SKEKAKRIL
-322 LTPSKEEIITQ
+322 LTPSKEEIISN
-333 FYDDTVPKEKGDYQ
+333 FYSDISPKEKGDYQ
-347 LICAMYNSVNT
+347 LICSMYNSVNT
-358 LNKRLYPNDNM
+358 QNKRIYPDDNM

-374 AFDYQ
+374 IFDYQ
-379 NDGKLS
+379 KGGKLS
-385 KYFLENGITLDMIL
+385 KYFLENGITLEMIL
-399 AKYNLELS
+399 SKYSIVLS
-407 DSQYIDYQT
+407 DSQYIDFQT
-416 YLNEVLIG
+416 YLNEVLVS

-432 KFMASSKFVIDLF
+432 KFMASSDFIINLF
-445 NTFAKN
+445 NAFVKN

-466 IEIKETEASYERIY
+466 IEIKETEESYERIY
-480 KGKDKIYID
+480 KGKEDLYKD

-498 DKLRNSDVV
+498 DKLRNLDIV

-521 LITLELITLYIPT
+521 LITLEFISLNVPLYNVL
-534 IDTIKNTVLNENII
+534 KNTGLDEKNLNKVI
-548 NEALGDVYNVNF
+548 NDVYNVDFTLNRG
-560 NLYSEAENLININIS
+560 INSSLEIGLS
-575 NGNESTTLKQKIN
+575 NGKVSTTLKQKTSVS
-588 DINHPVEVEKVF
+588 DHPVEVEREF
-600 GSYLDDDLLNTLYK
+600 GSYLDENHLKTLYK
-614 LFEKEKDNSLIL
+614 LFEIEKDNSLIL
-626 KKIFMGKTIGEIKSN
+626 KKLFMGKTIDEIKNS
-641 IDNEVIRVATEKEY
+641 IDAEVNKTFKEIEYEK
-655 DEYQKLLCMPNDN
+655 YQKLLCMPNDN
-668 ACDSTKQLLNKLC
+668 ACDSTKQLFGKLC

-710 EALGKYGITKESLS
+710 EALERYGITKENLS
-724 KKFGFINSKLTYNE
+724 ENFGFINSKHAYNE
-738 INLENLVALE
+738 INLENFMALE
-748 NYFTIQN
+748 DYFTTQN

-769 NLIAEGYF
+769 YLIADGYF

-810 IPIEEVNIDSLSEIM
+810 IPIEEVNVDSLSEIM

-883 KNITDVPTLKEAINK
+883 KTITDVPTLKEAINK
-898 NIVILSKEL
+898 NITILSREL

>member
-31 LYLKNILVCGCRK
+31 LHLKNILVDCCIT
-44 NIYFYIEESK
+44 NIYFSIEESK

-68 SSHSKDILK
+68 SSYSKDILK
-77 NDVYFE
+77 HDVYFE
-83 KTNYYSS
+83 ETNYYNGGG
-90 LIEEHKLAN
+90 EKHKLVN

-143 VMQCY
+143 VMRCY
-148 KIDNIE
+148 KMHNIE

-159 QVSAATILPYD
+159 QVSVAKILPYD

-218 DLSSIAIL
+218 DLSSITIL
-226 MSILLTSSCKEI
+226 MSMLLTSSCKEI
-238 QNKLSTYEFN
+238 QSKLSTYEFD
-248 YEYSI
+248 I
-253 VKKEKSSTYIENEK
+253 VNKEKYSTFIENEK
-267 VDYTLVKYYFEKY
+267 VDYILVKYYFEKY
-280 LKYKNVNELFL
+280 LKYKNINELFL

-322 LTPSKEEIITQ
+322 LTPSKEEIITE
-333 FYDDTVPKEKGDYQ
+333 FYADTVPKEKGDYQ
-347 LICAMYNSVNT
+347 LISSMYNSVNT
-358 LNKRLYPNDNM
+358 HNKRLYPNDNM

-399 AKYNLELS
+399 AKYNLELN
-407 DSQYIDYQT
+407 DSQDIDYQT

-451 KTNNLDSDINNYYKL
+451 KTNNLDSDVNNYYKL
-466 IEIKETEASYERIY
+466 IEIKETEEAYERIY

-507 NSILSQTDLKVLSI
+507 NSTLSQTDLKVLSI

-560 NLYSEAENLININIS
+560 SLYSEVENLININIS

-600 GSYLDDDLLNTLYK
+600 GSYLDDDLLYTLYK

-626 KKIFMGKTIGEIKSN
+626 KKIFMGKTIKEIKSN
-641 IDNEVIRVATEKEY
+641 IDNEVIRIATEKEY

-681 MINLTDIKVNILYE
+681 MINLTDIKANILYE

-748 NYFTIQN
+748 DYFTIQN

-769 NLIAEGYF
+769 NLITDGYF
-777 DELITNKNA
+777 DELITNKKA

-883 KNITDVPTLKEAINK
+883 KTITDVPTLKEAINK

>member
-31 LYLKNILVCGCRK
+31 LYLRNILVFGCRK

-83 KTNYYSS
+83 KTNYYSGVV
-90 LIEEHKLAN
+90 EEHKLAN

-218 DLSSIAIL
+218 DLSSITIL

-238 QNKLSTYEFN
+238 QNKLSTYEFD
-248 YEYSI
+248 I
-253 VKKEKSSTYIENEK
+253 VNKEKYSTFIENEK

-305 KIFLNAGL
+305 KIFLSAGL

-322 LTPSKEEIITQ
+322 LTPSKEEIITE
-333 FYDDTVPKEKGDYQ
+333 FYADTVPKEKGDYQ

-358 LNKRLYPNDNM
+358 HNKRLYPNDNM

-399 AKYNLELS
+399 AKYNLELN
-407 DSQYIDYQT
+407 DSQDIDYQT

-498 DKLRNSDVV
+498 DKLRNLDVV

-560 NLYSEAENLININIS
+560 SLYSEVKNLININIS

-614 LFEKEKDNSLIL
+614 LFDKEKDNSLIL
-626 KKIFMGKTIGEIKSN
+626 KKIFMGKTIKEIKSN

-655 DEYQKLLCMPNDN
+655 DEYQKLLCIPNDN

-724 KKFGFINSKLTYNE
+724 EKFGFTNSKLAYNE

-748 NYFTIQN
+748 DYFTTLN

-769 NLIAEGYF
+769 NLIADGYF
-777 DELITNKNA
+777 DELITNKKA

-800 LSETIENLQS
+800 LSETIENLQN

-883 KNITDVPTLKEAINK
+883 KTITDVPTLKEAINK

-982 ELYKINAAIVNH
+982 ELYKINAVIVNH

-1043 AQNVEQTKIMLERLN
+1043 SQNVEQTKIMLERLN

>member
-1 MNYQK
+1 MDYQK

-18 VFTVLKNYSKYED
+18 VFTVLDRLNFYENASIFVKIKGLDGYYKKNFITGDEIK
-31 LYLKNILVCGCRK
+31 ILS
-44 NIYFYIEESK
+44 I
-54 LAVLMIKIFNTTPY
+54 MIKILNTTVYNSY
-68 SSHSKDILK
+68 SKGFLTRDIYYQNF
-77 NDVYFE
+77 NDIGNELGNIGISSFE
-83 KTNYYSS
+83 KGPS
-90 LIEEHKLAN
+90 EEILYKKY
-99 IKLSS
+99 ID
-104 YNPNTNY
+104 
-111 EELFNNL
+111 
-118 NSYFCFLNNEI
+118 YFSFLDKEI
-129 DYITLSP
+129 DYLTLSP
-136 LKIYKRV
+136 LRIFNRALTKIYNEPK
-143 VMQCY
+143 
-148 KIDNIE
+148 NIE
-154 YCFIP
+154 LYLISL
-159 QVSAATILPYD
+159 QKALEILP
-170 NNINNMEMN
+170 NNTKMN
-179 YISEIR
+179 EIEKKYLSEIR

-207 QKAKDNFSDYN
+207 QKAKDNFNDYN
-218 DLSSIAIL
+218 DLSSITIL
-226 MSILLTSSCKEI
+226 MSILLSSSCKEI
-238 QNKLSTYEFN
+238 QSKLSSYEFD
-248 YEYSI
+248 I
-253 VKKEKSSTYIENEK
+253 VNKEKYSTFIENEK
-267 VDYTLVKYYFEKY
+267 VDYEIVKYYFEKY
-280 LKYKNVNELFL
+280 LKFKNVNELFL
-291 ALFNRNVTNSVEVE
+291 ALFDRKVTNSVEVE
-305 KIFLNAGL
+305 KIFLSAGL
-313 TKEKAKSIL
+313 SKEKAKSIL
-322 LTPSKEEIITQ
+322 LTPSKEKIISN
-333 FYDDTVPKEKGDYQ
+333 FYSDIPPKEKCDYQ
-347 LICAMYNSVNT
+347 LICSMYNSVNT
-358 LNKRLYPNDNM
+358 QNKRIYPNDNM

-374 AFDYQ
+374 IFDYQ
-379 NDGKLS
+379 NNGKLS
-385 KYFLENGITLDMIL
+385 KYFLENGVTLEMIL
-399 AKYNLELS
+399 SKYSIILS

-432 KFMASSKFVIDLF
+432 KFMASSDFIVNLF
-445 NTFAKN
+445 NEFAKN
-451 KTNNLDSDINNYYKL
+451 KTNNLESDINNYYKL
-466 IEIKETEASYERIY
+466 IAIKETEESYERIY

-498 DKLRNSDVV
+498 DKLRNLDVV

-521 LITLELITLYIPT
+521 MIAINRLIACFLIKDGL
-534 IDTIKNTVLNENII
+534 DKNGLNKVLGE
-548 NEALGDVYNVNF
+548 VYNVKF
-560 NLYSEAENLININIS
+560 SLYDRVDSSFEINLS
-575 NGNESTTLKQKIN
+575 NGKVSTTLIQKIN
-588 DINHPVEVEKVF
+588 VGDHPVEVEREF
-600 GSYLDDDLLNTLYK
+600 GSYLGDDLLNTLYK
-614 LFEKEKDNSLIL
+614 LFEVEKDNSLIL
-626 KKIFMGKTIGEIKSN
+626 KKLFMGKTIDEIKNS
-641 IDNEVIRVATEKEY
+641 IDNEANRFFNKKEY

-710 EALGKYGITKESLS
+710 DALEKYGITKESL
-724 KKFGFINSKLTYNE
+724 KEKFGFINSEFAYNE
-738 INLENLVALE
+738 INLENFMSLV
-748 NYFTIQN
+748 NYFIVEN
-755 NGHKY
+755 NNHKY
-760 KNSIQNILI
+760 KNNIQNILI
-769 NLIAEGYF
+769 SLIGDGYF
-777 DELITNKNA
+777 DELITNKKA

-800 LSETIENLQS
+800 LTETIENLQNS
-810 IPIEEVNIDSLSEIM
+810 VVEEVNIDSLSEIM

-863 KKNKRKKGFW
+863 RKNKPKKGFW

-883 KNITDVPTLKEAINK
+883 KTITDVPTLKEAINK
-898 NIVILSKEL
+898 NITILSREL

-942 SKLNPKDTFEYASF
+942 SKLDPKDTFEYASF

-1018 GTGFISNNNAMQIT
+1018 GTGFISNNSAMQIT

>member
-18 VFTVLKNYSKYED
+18 VFTVLDRLNFYENASIFVKIKGLDGYYKKNFITGDEIK
-31 LYLKNILVCGCRK
+31 ILS
-44 NIYFYIEESK
+44 I
-54 LAVLMIKIFNTTPY
+54 MIKILNTTVY
-68 SSHSKDILK
+68 SSYSKGFLTRDIYYQNF
-77 NDVYFE
+77 NDIENELGNIEVFQFE
-83 KTNYYSS
+83 KGSS
-90 LIEEHKLAN
+90 EATLYKKYID
-99 IKLSS
+99 
-104 YNPNTNY
+104 
-111 EELFNNL
+111 
-118 NSYFCFLNNEI
+118 YFSFLDKEI
-129 DYITLSP
+129 DYLTLSP
-136 LKIYKRV
+136 LRIFNRALTKIYNETK
-143 VMQCY
+143 
-148 KIDNIE
+148 NIE
-154 YCFIP
+154 LYLISL
-159 QVSAATILPYD
+159 QKALEILP
-170 NNINNMEMN
+170 NNTKIIEIEKK
-179 YISEIR
+179 YLSEIR
-185 NDLYEKAS
+185 NNLYEKAS

-218 DLSSIAIL
+218 DLSSITIL
-226 MSILLTSSCKEI
+226 MSMLLTSSCKEI
-238 QNKLSTYEFN
+238 QSKLSTYEFD
-248 YEYSI
+248 I
-253 VKKEKSSTYIENEK
+253 VNKEKYSTFIENEK
-267 VDYTLVKYYFEKY
+267 VDYILVKYYFEKY
-280 LKYKNVNELFL
+280 LKFKNVNELFL

-322 LTPSKEEIITQ
+322 LTPSKKEIITE
-333 FYDDTVPKEKGDYQ
+333 FYADTVPKEKGDYQ
-347 LICAMYNSVNT
+347 LICSMYNSVNT
-358 LNKRLYPNDNM
+358 HNKRLYPNDNM

-379 NDGKLS
+379 NNGKLS

-416 YLNEVLIG
+416 YLNKVLIG

-498 DKLRNSDVV
+498 DKLRNLDVV

-560 NLYSEAENLININIS
+560 SLYSEVENLININIS

-626 KKIFMGKTIGEIKSN
+626 KKIFMGKTIEEIKSN

-681 MINLTDIKVNILYE
+681 MINLTDIKLNILYE

-748 NYFTIQN
+748 DYFTIQN

-769 NLIAEGYF
+769 NLITDGYF
-777 DELITNKNA
+777 DELITNKKA

-810 IPIEEVNIDSLSEIM
+810 IPIEEVNIGSLSEIM

-883 KNITDVPTLKEAINK
+883 KTITDVPTLKEAINK

-1065 TKLNANVNGY
+1065 TKLNDNVNGY

>member
-18 VFTVLKNYSKYED
+18 VFTVLDRLNFYENASIFVKIKGLDGYYKKNFITGDEIK
-31 LYLKNILVCGCRK
+31 ILS
-44 NIYFYIEESK
+44 I
-54 LAVLMIKIFNTTPY
+54 MIKILNTTVY
-68 SSHSKDILK
+68 SSYSKGFLTRDIYYQNF
-77 NDVYFE
+77 NDIENELGNIEVFQFE
-83 KTNYYSS
+83 KGSS
-90 LIEEHKLAN
+90 EATLYKKYID
-99 IKLSS
+99 
-104 YNPNTNY
+104 
-111 EELFNNL
+111 
-118 NSYFCFLNNEI
+118 YFSFLDKEI
-129 DYITLSP
+129 DYLTLSP
-136 LKIYKRV
+136 LRIFNRALTKIYNETK
-143 VMQCY
+143 
-148 KIDNIE
+148 NIE
-154 YCFIP
+154 LYLISL
-159 QVSAATILPYD
+159 QKALEILP
-170 NNINNMEMN
+170 NNTKIIEIEKK
-179 YISEIR
+179 YLSEIR
-185 NDLYEKAS
+185 NNLYEKAS

-218 DLSSIAIL
+218 DLSSITIL
-226 MSILLTSSCKEI
+226 MSMLLTSSCKEI
-238 QNKLSTYEFN
+238 QSKLSTYEFD
-248 YEYSI
+248 I
-253 VKKEKSSTYIENEK
+253 VNKEKYSTFIENEK
-267 VDYTLVKYYFEKY
+267 VDYILVKYYFEKY
-280 LKYKNVNELFL
+280 LKFKNVNELFL

-322 LTPSKEEIITQ
+322 LTPSKKEIITE
-333 FYDDTVPKEKGDYQ
+333 FYADTVPKEKGDYQ
-347 LICAMYNSVNT
+347 LICSMYNSVNT
-358 LNKRLYPNDNM
+358 HNKRLYPNDNM

-379 NDGKLS
+379 NNGKLS

-416 YLNEVLIG
+416 YLNKVLIG

-498 DKLRNSDVV
+498 DKLRNLDVV

-560 NLYSEAENLININIS
+560 SLYSEVENLININIS

-614 LFEKEKDNSLIL
+614 LFEVEKDNSLIL
-626 KKIFMGKTIGEIKSN
+626 KKLFMGKTIDEIKSN
-641 IDNEVIRVATEKEY
+641 IDNEVIRVATKKKY

-681 MINLTDIKVNILYE
+681 MINLTDIKANILYE

-710 EALGKYGITKESLS
+710 EALERYGITKEILS
-724 KKFGFINSKLTYNE
+724 EKFGFINSKLAYNE
-738 INLENLVALE
+738 INLENFVALE
-748 NYFTIQN
+748 DYFTTQN

-769 NLIAEGYF
+769 NLIADGYF
-777 DELITNKNA
+777 DELITNKKA

-883 KNITDVPTLKEAINK
+883 KTISDVSTLKEAINK
-898 NIVILSKEL
+898 NITILSREL

-1009 PLIGSEVII
+1009 PLIDSEVII

>member
-1 MNYQK
+1 
-6 FMELVPKETKDF
+6 MELVPKETKDF
-18 VFTVLKNYSKYED
+18 VFTVLDRLNFYENASIFVKIKGLDGYYKKNFITGDEIK
-31 LYLKNILVCGCRK
+31 ILS
-44 NIYFYIEESK
+44 I
-54 LAVLMIKIFNTTPY
+54 MIKILNTTVY
-68 SSHSKDILK
+68 SSYSKGFLTRDIYYQNF
-77 NDVYFE
+77 NDIENELGNIEVFQFE
-83 KTNYYSS
+83 KGSS
-90 LIEEHKLAN
+90 EATLYKKYID
-99 IKLSS
+99 
-104 YNPNTNY
+104 
-111 EELFNNL
+111 
-118 NSYFCFLNNEI
+118 YFSFLDKEI
-129 DYITLSP
+129 DYLTLSP
-136 LKIYKRV
+136 LRIFNRALTKIYNETK
-143 VMQCY
+143 
-148 KIDNIE
+148 NIE
-154 YCFIP
+154 LYLISL
-159 QVSAATILPYD
+159 QKALEILP
-170 NNINNMEMN
+170 NNTKIIEIEKK
-179 YISEIR
+179 YLSEIR
-185 NDLYEKAS
+185 NNLYEKAS

-218 DLSSIAIL
+218 DLSSITIL

-248 YEYSI
+248 I
-253 VKKEKSSTYIENEK
+253 VNKEKYSTFIENEK
-267 VDYTLVKYYFEKY
+267 VDYEVVKYYFEKY

-322 LTPSKEEIITQ
+322 LTPSKEEIITE
-333 FYDDTVPKEKGDYQ
+333 FYADTVPKEKGDYQ
-347 LICAMYNSVNT
+347 LICSMYNSVNT
-358 LNKRLYPNDNM
+358 HNKRLYPNDNM

-379 NDGKLS
+379 NNGKLS

-399 AKYNLELS
+399 AKYNLNLS

-416 YLNEVLIG
+416 YLNKVLIG

-498 DKLRNSDVV
+498 DKLRNLDVV

-521 LITLELITLYIPT
+521 LITLELITLYIPM

-560 NLYSEAENLININIS
+560 SLYSEVENLININIS
-575 NGNESTTLKQKIN
+575 NRNESTTLKQKIN

-600 GSYLDDDLLNTLYK
+600 GSYLDDDLLYTLYK
-614 LFEKEKDNSLIL
+614 LFEVEKDNSLIL
-626 KKIFMGKTIGEIKSN
+626 KKLFMGKTIEEIKSN

-724 KKFGFINSKLTYNE
+724 KKFGFINSKLAYNE
-738 INLENLVALE
+738 INLANLVALE
-748 NYFTIQN
+748 DYFTTQN

-769 NLIAEGYF
+769 NLIADGYF
-777 DELITNKNA
+777 DELITNKKA

-883 KNITDVPTLKEAINK
+883 KTISDVSTLKEAINK
-898 NIVILSKEL
+898 NITILSREL

>member
-1 MNYQK
+1 
-6 FMELVPKETKDF
+6 MELVPKETKDF
-18 VFTVLKNYSKYED
+18 VFTVLDRLNFYENASIFVKIKGLDGYYKKNFITGDEIK
-31 LYLKNILVCGCRK
+31 ILS
-44 NIYFYIEESK
+44 I
-54 LAVLMIKIFNTTPY
+54 MIKILNTTVY
-68 SSHSKDILK
+68 SSYSKGFLTRDIYYQNF
-77 NDVYFE
+77 NDIGNELGNIGISSFE
-83 KTNYYSS
+83 KGPS
-90 LIEEHKLAN
+90 EEILYKKY
-99 IKLSS
+99 ID
-104 YNPNTNY
+104 
-111 EELFNNL
+111 
-118 NSYFCFLNNEI
+118 YFSFLDKEI
-129 DYITLSP
+129 DYLTLSP
-136 LKIYKRV
+136 LRIFNRALTKIYNEPK
-143 VMQCY
+143 
-148 KIDNIE
+148 NIE
-154 YCFIP
+154 LYLISL
-159 QVSAATILPYD
+159 QKALEILP
-170 NNINNMEMN
+170 NNTKMN
-179 YISEIR
+179 EIEKKYLSEIR
-185 NDLYEKAS
+185 NNLYEKAS

-218 DLSSIAIL
+218 DLSSITIL

-238 QNKLSTYEFN
+238 QNKLSTYEFD
-248 YEYSI
+248 I
-253 VKKEKSSTYIENEK
+253 VNKEKYSTFIENEK

-322 LTPSKEEIITQ
+322 LTPSKEEIITE
-333 FYDDTVPKEKGDYQ
+333 FYADTVPKEKGDYQ

-358 LNKRLYPNDNM
+358 HNKRLYPNDNM

-399 AKYNLELS
+399 AKYNLNLS
-407 DSQYIDYQT
+407 DSQDIDYQT

-445 NTFAKN
+445 NTFAIN

-466 IEIKETEASYERIY
+466 IEIKETEEAYERIY

-507 NSILSQTDLKVLSI
+507 NSTLSQTDLKVLSI

-560 NLYSEAENLININIS
+560 SLYSEVENLININIS

-600 GSYLDDDLLNTLYK
+600 GSYLDDDLLYTLYK

-626 KKIFMGKTIGEIKSN
+626 KKIFMGKTIKEIKSN
-641 IDNEVIRVATEKEY
+641 IDNEVIRIATEKEY

-681 MINLTDIKVNILYE
+681 MINLTDIKANILYE

-724 KKFGFINSKLTYNE
+724 KKFVFINSKLTYNE

-748 NYFTIQN
+748 DYFTIQN

-769 NLIAEGYF
+769 NLITDGYF
-777 DELITNKNA
+777 DELITNKKA

-883 KNITDVPTLKEAINK
+883 KTITDIPTLKEAINK